1 MSITLFEQHEQE
13 FTSNGLGIL
22 DDVLKCV
29 VTEVRNGKFELEME
43 YPIQGEYA
51 TELKENRYIYV
62 APNDYDAPHP
72 FRIYEVASDLAAGHL
87 TIKAVTKA
95 DELSGN
101 LVKPFALSSGDPR
114 DHWRNIQSYAM
125 DPIKYQLGSNILT
138 RAPIEND
145 KITNLLAFLNGSEH
159 SIISEIGG
167 EIKYGKNRIDL
178 FTLRGREHVTTIRP
192 RKNLKNIKIK
202 TNMHGK
208 YTRILPYAK
217 YTPEGE
223 NKKEVTVYG
232 DVVRSDH
239 YDDYYVKR
247 IVAVDLSSKF
257 NDEKASQKQARKEK
271 LEAEKNSNRSADRA
285 ERQRKEQ
292 ERQASE
298 DARERER
305 LRNHEEQ
312 KRKRAASRA
321 ASIAKRGQSSGG
333 GQKSKAQR
341 AAEQQARYDASDA
354 AYAKRESEAEAK
366 WNAQQ
371 QKRNNAKRQRA
382 IEKAAR
388 EEEKARRAQRQAQIK
403 EETKFVITKA
413 MVDAEAA
420 TYFDDNPKVD
430 IPNITIE
437 VNMLPLADT
446 TVYERGILNALN
458 RVMLCDTIDIYV
470 PKLDVD
476 VTLKIVEIEYDCLAK
491 RILKIVATSEDTLPS
506 TLADSQRGEYKD
518 AAKRAADEALGEY
531 DAAINSVLTS
541 ANGNNRNF
549 YGPDEPPAEGLKEN
563 DLWFKD
569 VGEGKVDMY
578 RYDGMQWI
586 LILPSDFGEV
596 LQEQIDEQFAIVR
609 DELDQYSLDM
619 DLIFGELADI
629 TDDAFNFLAE
639 SKESIESELAT
650 AKSKLE
656 HVENE
661 FNSTR
666 QYLNNRIVQIA
677 QESLN
682 SSRALITKVEKDI
695 KDMERGVQK
704 SFSQLRIGSTN
715 ILKGVMEMTDE
726 YWIGGRK
733 STDIFSHYNRKI
745 PARHL
750 YNAEFTEYKSG
761 LIDLKPNTTYT
772 FSFYARLGNPGYSV
786 INIIQIYPG
795 AEMLPIYSD
804 GYNNGWRT
812 ETKDWN
818 RYYVTFT
825 TGTTNLD
832 FIARIQVGGTSG
844 VLISGVQLE
853 ESNVLSDWHPNSND
867 IEQSIAVYK
876 EGIDGQ
882 LSVLKRT
889 LGTLENGLTTVTNK
903 VENIPGK
910 ISLEVNTAKEELKK
924 FTISQIEI
932 SEDMISSSFTINVN
946 GIISSSVN
954 QSSGMIRQAITSAN
968 DATKSYAQSIVQQEA
983 AARTSSISQINN
995 TLSSYNTVKESV
1007 DLFSRTLGRTEGD
1020 MSTNISNMLMTN
1032 DRFQTMI
1039 TDVDV
1044 RSHNLILDS
1053 DTFRTAKPIN
1063 GGSNL
1068 YLSPIPGEYGDRDF
1082 TIRGLNSNNR
1092 WGGVGLYLQDGVTTF
1107 QKGEKYTL
1115 RFHIWYMEY
1124 YRGETEFAIQLKNHK
1139 TQEYCT
1145 IYHYGKDNNPSIS
1158 TGTTNTI
1165 TFEIPRTFNTWSDN
1179 TGLPPLYIWVYGRGR
1194 FDIGKLMLVKGDKI
1208 SKEYYPNNAKSMTSV
1223 IRQTSSQY
1231 AVNILSGPGKLV
1243 TEINANP
1250 EGVRIQGKSIELDG
1264 QALIHNAVIKNGMIA
1279 DAAIDRAKIANASIV
1294 DSHIVNLNANK
1305 ITGLEAEFNKIKS
1318 KVGFFDIVFTQG
1330 VNIGRSMLRFSNGY
1344 LSITREG
1351 GNTTDATIRS
1361 NGRYSG
1367 PTQFN
1372 GRVTNSTDY
1381 VPVMTN
1387 LYQDYPLSPV
1397 SNRKRDIGIYGVR
1410 ALFLMTFS
1418 GQTNEYGSSG
1428 WLYVNDGS
1436 NQNHTWYVPMK
1447 KARTQINWHSGFD
1460 S

>member
-62 APNDYDAPHP
+62 KPNDYDAPHP

-101 LVKPFALSSGDPR
+101 LVKPFSLSSGDPR

-159 SIISEIGG
+159 SIVSEIGG
-167 EIKYGKNRIDL
+167 EIKYGVNRIDL

-247 IVAVDLSSKF
+247 IIAVDLSSKF
-257 NDEKASQKQARKEK
+257 NEYKESQKQSRKTK
-271 LEAEKNSNRSADRA
+271 LEEERNNNRAADRA
-285 ERQRKEQ
+285 KRQQ
-292 ERQASE
+292 EE
-298 DARERER
+298 DARAKAEAARESERQ
-305 LRNHEEQ
+305 RNHEEQ
-312 KRKRAASRA
+312 KQKRAASRA
-321 ASIAKRGQSSGG
+321 AAIAKRGQSSGG
-333 GQKSKAQR
+333 RKSKSER
-341 AAEQQARYDASDA
+341 AAEQQARYAASDA
-354 AYAKRESEAEAK
+354 AYAKREADAEAK
-366 WNAQQ
+366 WIAQQ
-371 QKRNNAKRQRA
+371 KKRNDNKLKKNQAKA
-382 IEKAAR
+382 YR
-388 EEEKARRAQRQAQIK
+388 EAEKARRAQRQADIK
-403 EETKFVITKA
+403 EQTKFVITKE

-437 VNMLPLADT
+437 VDMLPLADT
-446 TVYERGILNALN
+446 TAYERGILNALN
-458 RVMLCDTIDIYV
+458 RVMLCDAIDIYV

-639 SKESIESELAT
+639 SNESIESELAT

-666 QYLNNRIVQIA
+666 QYLNDRIVQIA

-715 ILKGVMEMTDE
+715 ILKGVMAMTDE
-726 YWIGGRK
+726 YWIGGRL

-761 LIDLKPNTTYT
+761 LIDLKPNTIYT

-795 AEMLPIYSD
+795 AETLPIYSD

-853 ESNVLSDWHPNSND
+853 ESSVLSDWHPNSND

-882 LSVLKRT
+882 LSVIKRT

-910 ISLEVNTAKEELKK
+910 ITLEVNTAKEELKK

-932 SEDMISSSFTINVN
+932 SEDRISSSVTSNVN

-968 DATKSYAQSIVQQEA
+968 EATKSYAQNIVQQEA
-983 AARTSSISQINN
+983 NARQSSLTQINN
-995 TLSSYNTVKESV
+995 KLTDYNVVKERV

-1020 MSTNISNMLMTN
+1020 LSTNIANMLMTN
-1032 DRFQTMI
+1032 DSFQTMI
-1039 TDVDV
+1039 SNVDV
-1044 RSHNLILDS
+1044 RRQNLIKDT
-1053 DTFRTAKPIN
+1053 DTFKTMKLVNPNNISLTVLNTAGIQLASDSKN
-1063 GGSNL
+1063 NAWGGFTLPLTVSSLHSNKK
-1068 YLSPIPGEYGDRDF
+1068 YTISFEIVIWEFYPGE
-1082 TIRGLNSNNR
+1082 TSI
-1092 WGGVGLYLQDGVTTF
+1092 GV
-1107 QKGEKYTL
+1107 
-1115 RFHIWYMEY
+1115 
-1124 YRGETEFAIQLKNHK
+1124 QLKNHNDNKGVTFYHVPSSETPNKQRRIRVKK
-1139 TQEYCT
+1139 TIDQKTYF
-1145 IYHYGKDNNPSIS
+1145 S
-1158 TGTTNTI
+1158 
-1165 TFEIPRTFNTWSDN
+1165 
-1179 TGLPPLYIWVYGRGR
+1179 LYQGNIDLHPFYVWLNGRGR
-1194 FDIGKLMLVKGDKI
+1194 FAIYNIMLVEGDQI
-1208 SKEYYPNNAKSMTSV
+1208 SSVYSPNNSDALTTLV
-1223 IRQTSSQY
+1223 RQTSTQY
-1231 AVNILSGPGKLV
+1231 AVNILSGSRELI
-1243 TEINANP
+1243 TEINASP
-1250 EGVRIQGKSIELDG
+1250 DGVRIKGKSIELDG
-1264 QALIHNAVIKNGMIA
+1264 QALIHNAVIKNSMIA
-1279 DAAIDRAKIANASIV
+1279 DAAINKAKIAKASIV
-1294 DSHIVNLNANK
+1294 DGHIVNLNANK
-1305 ITGLEAEFNKIKS
+1305 IIGLEGEFRKITA
-1318 KVGFFDIVFTQG
+1318 VNGIFDNVFTAG
-1330 VNIGRSMLRFSNGY
+1330 LDIGNTRMTFSNGS
-1344 LSITREG
+1344 LDILRKG
-1351 GNTTDATIRS
+1351 GVTTDVTIRS

-1381 VPVMTN
+1381 VPIMTN
-1387 LYQDYPLSPV
+1387 LYQDYPLRPS
-1397 SNRKRDIGIYGVR
+1397 RRRDVAIYGVR
-1410 ALFLMTFS
+1410 GMFLITFS

-1436 NQNHTWYVPMK
+1436 GQNHTWYVPMK
-1447 KARTQINWHSGFD
+1447 KAQTQVSWHGGFD
-1460 S
+1460 A

>member
-62 APNDYDAPHP
+62 KPNDYDAPHP

-101 LVKPFALSSGDPR
+101 LVKPFSLSSGDPR

-159 SIISEIGG
+159 SIVSEIGG
-167 EIKYGKNRIDL
+167 EIKYGVNRIDL
-178 FTLRGREHVTTIRP
+178 FTLRGHEHVTTIRP

-247 IVAVDLSSKF
+247 IIAVDLSSKF
-257 NDEKASQKQARKEK
+257 NEYKESQKQARKTK
-271 LEAEKNSNRSADRA
+271 LEEERNNNRAADRA
-285 ERQRKEQ
+285 KRQQ
-292 ERQASE
+292 EE
-298 DARERER
+298 DARVKAEAARESERQ
-305 LRNHEEQ
+305 RNHEEQ
-312 KRKRAASRA
+312 KQKRAASRA
-321 ASIAKRGQSSGG
+321 AAIAKRGQSSGG
-333 GQKSKAQR
+333 RKSKSER
-341 AAEQQARYDASDA
+341 AAEQQARYAASDA
-354 AYAKRESEAEAK
+354 AYAKREADAEAK
-366 WNAQQ
+366 WIAQQ
-371 QKRNNAKRQRA
+371 KKRNDNKLKKDQAKA
-382 IEKAAR
+382 YR
-388 EEEKARRAQRQAQIK
+388 EAEKARRAQRQKDIK
-403 EETKFVITKA
+403 EQTKFVITKE

-437 VNMLPLADT
+437 VDMLPLADT

-666 QYLNNRIVQIA
+666 QYLNDRIVQIA

-715 ILKGVMEMTDE
+715 ILKGVMAMTDE
-726 YWIGGRK
+726 YWIGGRL

-750 YNAEFTEYKSG
+750 YNAEFTEYKRG

-795 AEMLPIYSD
+795 AETLPIYSD

-818 RYYVTFT
+818 RYYVTFK

-853 ESNVLSDWHPNSND
+853 ESSVLSDWHPNSND

-910 ISLEVNTAKEELKK
+910 ITLEVNTAKEELKK

-932 SEDMISSSFTINVN
+932 SEDMISSSVTSNVN

-954 QSSGMIRQAITSAN
+954 QSSGRIRQAITSAN
-968 DATKSYAQSIVQQEA
+968 EATKSYAQNIVQQEA
-983 AARTSSISQINN
+983 SARQSSLTQINN
-995 TLSSYNTVKESV
+995 KLTDYNVVKERV

-1020 MSTNISNMLMTN
+1020 LSTNIANMLMTN
-1032 DRFQTMI
+1032 DSFQTMI
-1039 TDVDV
+1039 SNVDV
-1044 RSHNLILDS
+1044 RRQNLIKDT
-1053 DTFRTAKPIN
+1053 DTFKTMKPVNPNNISLTVLNTAGIQLASDSKN
-1063 GGSNL
+1063 NAWGGFTLPLTVSSLHPNKK
-1068 YLSPIPGEYGDRDF
+1068 YTISFEIVIWEFYPGE
-1082 TIRGLNSNNR
+1082 TSI
-1092 WGGVGLYLQDGVTTF
+1092 GV
-1107 QKGEKYTL
+1107 
-1115 RFHIWYMEY
+1115 
-1124 YRGETEFAIQLKNHK
+1124 QLKNHK
-1139 TQEYCT
+1139 DNKSVTFHHVPSSETPNKQSRIRVKKT
-1145 IYHYGKDNNPSIS
+1145 IDQKSYFS
-1158 TGTTNTI
+1158 
-1165 TFEIPRTFNTWSDN
+1165 
-1179 TGLPPLYIWVYGRGR
+1179 LYQGNVDLYPFYVWLNGRGR
-1194 FDIGKLMLVKGDKI
+1194 FAIYDIMLVEGDQI
-1208 SKEYYPNNAKSMTSV
+1208 SSVYSPNNSDALMTLV
-1223 IRQTSSQY
+1223 RQTSTQY
-1231 AVNILSGPGKLV
+1231 AVNILSGSRELI

-1250 EGVRIQGKSIELDG
+1250 YGVRIKGKSIELDG
-1264 QALIHNAVIKNGMIA
+1264 QALIHNAVIKNSMIA
-1279 DAAIDRAKIANASIV
+1279 DAAINKAKIANASIV
-1294 DSHIVNLNANK
+1294 DGHIVNLNANK
-1305 ITGLEAEFNKIKS
+1305 LVGLEGEFRKITA
-1318 KVGFFDIVFTQG
+1318 VNGIFDNVFTAG
-1330 VNIGRSMLRFSNGY
+1330 LDIGNTRMTFSNGS
-1344 LSITREG
+1344 LDILRKG
-1351 GNTTDATIRS
+1351 GVTTDVTIRS

-1372 GRVTNSTDY
+1372 GQVTNSTDY

-1387 LYQDYPLSPV
+1387 LYQDYPLRPS
-1397 SNRKRDIGIYGVR
+1397 RRRDVAIYGVR
-1410 ALFLMTFS
+1410 GMFLITFS

-1436 NQNHTWYVPMK
+1436 GQNHTWYVPMK
-1447 KARTQINWHSGFD
+1447 KAQTQVSWHGGFD

>member
-62 APNDYDAPHP
+62 KPNDYDAPHP

-101 LVKPFALSSGDPR
+101 LVKPFSLSSGDPR

-159 SIISEIGG
+159 SIVSEIGG
-167 EIKYGKNRIDL
+167 EIKYGVNRIDL
-178 FTLRGREHVTTIRP
+178 FTLRGHEHVTTIRP

-247 IVAVDLSSKF
+247 IIAVDLSSKF
-257 NDEKASQKQARKEK
+257 NEYKESQKQARKTK
-271 LEAEKNSNRSADRA
+271 LEEERNNNRAADRA
-285 ERQRKEQ
+285 KRQQ
-292 ERQASE
+292 EE
-298 DARERER
+298 DARVKAEAARESERQ
-305 LRNHEEQ
+305 RNHEEQ
-312 KRKRAASRA
+312 KQKRAASRA
-321 ASIAKRGQSSGG
+321 AAIAKRGQSSGG
-333 GQKSKAQR
+333 RKSKSER
-341 AAEQQARYDASDA
+341 AAEQQARYAASDA
-354 AYAKRESEAEAK
+354 AYAKREADAEAK
-366 WNAQQ
+366 WIAQQ
-371 QKRNNAKRQRA
+371 KKRNDNKLKKDQAKA
-382 IEKAAR
+382 YR
-388 EEEKARRAQRQAQIK
+388 EAEKARRAQRQKDIK
-403 EETKFVITKA
+403 EQTKFVITKE

-437 VNMLPLADT
+437 VDMLPLADT

-531 DAAINSVLTS
+531 EAAINSVLTS

-666 QYLNNRIVQIA
+666 QYLNDRIVQIA

-715 ILKGVMEMTDE
+715 ILKGVMAMTDE
-726 YWIGGRK
+726 YWIGGRL

-750 YNAEFTEYKSG
+750 YNAEFTEYKRG

-795 AEMLPIYSD
+795 AETLPIYSD

-818 RYYVTFT
+818 RYYVTFK

-853 ESNVLSDWHPNSND
+853 ESSVLSDWHPNSND

-910 ISLEVNTAKEELKK
+910 ITLEVDTAKEELKK

-932 SEDMISSSFTINVN
+932 SEDRISSSVTSNVN

-954 QSSGMIRQAITSAN
+954 QSSGRIRQAITSAN
-968 DATKSYAQSIVQQEA
+968 EATKSYAQNIVQQEA
-983 AARTSSISQINN
+983 SARQSSLTQINN
-995 TLSSYNTVKESV
+995 KLTDYNVVKERV

-1020 MSTNISNMLMTN
+1020 LSTNIANMLMTN
-1032 DRFQTMI
+1032 DSFQTMI
-1039 TDVDV
+1039 SNVDV
-1044 RSHNLILDS
+1044 RRQNLIKDT
-1053 DTFRTAKPIN
+1053 DTFKTMKPVNPNNISLTVLNTAGIQLASNSKN
-1063 GGSNL
+1063 NAWGGFTLPLTVSSLHPNKK
-1068 YLSPIPGEYGDRDF
+1068 YTISFEIVIWEFYPGE
-1082 TIRGLNSNNR
+1082 TSI
-1092 WGGVGLYLQDGVTTF
+1092 GV
-1107 QKGEKYTL
+1107 
-1115 RFHIWYMEY
+1115 
-1124 YRGETEFAIQLKNHK
+1124 QLKNHK
-1139 TQEYCT
+1139 DNKGVAFYHVPSSETPNKQSRIRVKKTIDQKSYFSLYQENV
-1145 IYHYGKDNNPSIS
+1145 D
-1158 TGTTNTI
+1158 
-1165 TFEIPRTFNTWSDN
+1165 
-1179 TGLPPLYIWVYGRGR
+1179 LYPFYVWLNGRGR
-1194 FDIGKLMLVKGDKI
+1194 FAIYDIMLVEGDQI
-1208 SKEYYPNNAKSMTSV
+1208 SSVYSPNNSDALMTLV
-1223 IRQTSSQY
+1223 RQTSTQY
-1231 AVNILSGPGKLV
+1231 AVNILSGSRELI

-1250 EGVRIQGKSIELDG
+1250 YGVRIKGKSIELDG
-1264 QALIHNAVIKNGMIA
+1264 QALIHNAVIKNSMIA
-1279 DAAIDRAKIANASIV
+1279 DAAINKAKIANASIV
-1294 DSHIVNLNANK
+1294 DGHIVNLNANK
-1305 ITGLEAEFNKIKS
+1305 LVGLEGEFRKITA
-1318 KVGFFDIVFTQG
+1318 VNGIFDNVFTAG
-1330 VNIGRSMLRFSNGY
+1330 LDIGNTRMTFSNGS
-1344 LSITREG
+1344 LDILRKG
-1351 GNTTDATIRS
+1351 GVTTDVTIRS

-1387 LYQDYPLSPV
+1387 LYQDYPLRPS
-1397 SNRKRDIGIYGVR
+1397 RRRDVAIYGVR
-1410 ALFLMTFS
+1410 GMFLITFS

-1436 NQNHTWYVPMK
+1436 GQNHTWYVPMK
-1447 KARTQINWHSGFD
+1447 KAQTQVSWHGGFD

>member
-43 YPIQGEYA
+43 YPIYGEYA

-87 TIKAVTKA
+87 TIKAVTKV

-145 KITNLLAFLNGSEH
+145 KITNLLAFLNGSEK
-159 SIISEIGG
+159 SIVSEIGG

-247 IVAVDLSSKF
+247 IIAVDLTSKF

-312 KRKRAASRA
+312 KSKRAASRA

-333 GQKSKAQR
+333 GRKSKAQR
-341 AAEQQARYDASDA
+341 AAEQQARYAASDA

-437 VNMLPLADT
+437 VDMLPLADT

-682 SSRALITKVEKDI
+682 SSHALITKVEKDI

-715 ILKGVMEMTDE
+715 ILKGVMEMTNE
-726 YWIGGRK
+726 YWIGGRL

-786 INIIQIYPG
+786 INIIKIYPG
-795 AEMLPIYSD
+795 AETLTIYSD

-812 ETKDWN
+812 ETKEWN

-844 VLISGVQLE
+844 VSISGVQLE
-853 ESNVLSDWHPNSND
+853 ESSVLSDWHPNSND

-932 SEDMISSSFTINVN
+932 SEDRISSSVTSNVN

-968 DATKSYAQSIVQQEA
+968 DATKSYTQSIVQQEA
-983 AARTSSISQINN
+983 NARQTSLTQINN
-995 TLSSYNTVKESV
+995 KLTDYNVVKERV

-1020 MSTNISNMLMTN
+1020 LSTNIANMLMTN
-1032 DRFQTMI
+1032 DSFQTMI
-1039 TDVDV
+1039 SNVDV
-1044 RSHNLILDS
+1044 RRQNLIKDT
-1053 DTFRTAKPIN
+1053 DTFKTMKPVDPNNISLTVLNTAGIQLASNSKN
-1063 GGSNL
+1063 NSWGGFTLPLTISSLHPNKK
-1068 YLSPIPGEYGDRDF
+1068 YTISFEIVIWEFYPGE
-1082 TIRGLNSNNR
+1082 TSI
-1092 WGGVGLYLQDGVTTF
+1092 GV
-1107 QKGEKYTL
+1107 
-1115 RFHIWYMEY
+1115 
-1124 YRGETEFAIQLKNHK
+1124 QLKNHNDNKGVTFYHVPSSETPNKQSRIRVKK
-1139 TQEYCT
+1139 TIDQKSYF
-1145 IYHYGKDNNPSIS
+1145 S
-1158 TGTTNTI
+1158 
-1165 TFEIPRTFNTWSDN
+1165 
-1179 TGLPPLYIWVYGRGR
+1179 LYQGNIDLYPFYVWLNGRGR
-1194 FDIGKLMLVKGDKI
+1194 FAIYDIMLVEGDQI
-1208 SKEYYPNNAKSMTSV
+1208 SSVYSPNNSDAFTTLV
-1223 IRQTSSQY
+1223 RQTSTQY
-1231 AVNILSGPGKLV
+1231 AVNILSGSRELI
-1243 TEINANP
+1243 TEINASP
-1250 EGVRIQGKSIELDG
+1250 DGVRIKGKNIELDG
-1264 QALIHNAVIKNGMIA
+1264 QALIHNAVIKNSMIA
-1279 DAAIDRAKIANASIV
+1279 DAAINKAKIANASIV
-1294 DSHIVNLNANK
+1294 DGHIVNLNANK
-1305 ITGLEAEFNKIKS
+1305 LVGLEGEFRKITA
-1318 KVGFFDIVFTQG
+1318 VNGVFNNVFTAG
-1330 VNIGRSMLRFSNGY
+1330 LDIGNTRMTFSNGS
-1344 LSITREG
+1344 LDILRKG
-1351 GNTTDATIRS
+1351 GVTTDVTIRS

-1372 GRVTNSTDY
+1372 GRVTNSIDY

-1387 LYQDYPLSPV
+1387 LYQDYPLRPV
-1397 SNRKRDIGIYGVR
+1397 SRRTDISIYGVR
-1410 ALFLMTFS
+1410 GLFLITFR
-1418 GQTNEYGSSG
+1418 GQTNEYGSSA

-1436 NQNHTWYVPMK
+1436 SQNHTWYVPMK
-1447 KARTQINWHSGFD
+1447 KAQTQISWHGGFD

>member
-145 KITNLLAFLNGSEH
+145 KITNLLAFLNGSEK
-159 SIISEIGG
+159 SIVSEIGG

-247 IVAVDLSSKF
+247 IIAVDLTSKF
-257 NDEKASQKQARKEK
+257 NDEKALQKQARKEK

-305 LRNHEEQ
+305 IRNHEEQ
-312 KRKRAASRA
+312 KQKRAASRA

-333 GQKSKAQR
+333 GRKSKAQR

-366 WNAQQ
+366 WNTQQ

-437 VNMLPLADT
+437 VDMLPLSDT
-446 TVYERGILNALN
+446 TSYERGILNALN

-549 YGPDEPPAEGLKEN
+549 YGPDEPPAEDLKEN

-715 ILKGVMEMTDE
+715 ILKGVMAMTDE
-726 YWIGGRK
+726 YWIGGRL

-795 AEMLPIYSD
+795 AEMLPIYSE

-812 ETKDWN
+812 ETTEWH

-853 ESNVLSDWHPNSND
+853 ESSVLSDWHPNSND

-932 SEDMISSSFTINVN
+932 SEDRISSNVTSNVN

-954 QSSGMIRQAITSAN
+954 QSSGIIRQAITSAN
-968 DATKSYAQSIVQQEA
+968 DSTKSYAQSIVQQEA
-983 AARTSSISQINN
+983 NARQASLTQINN
-995 TLSSYNTVKESV
+995 KLTDYNVVKERV

-1020 MSTNISNMLMTN
+1020 LSTNIANMLMTN
-1032 DRFQTMI
+1032 DSFQTMI
-1039 TDVDV
+1039 SNVDV
-1044 RSHNLILDS
+1044 RRQNLIKDT
-1053 DTFRTAKPIN
+1053 DTFKTMKPVGQNNISLTVLNTAGIQLASNSKN
-1063 GGSNL
+1063 NAWGGFTLPLTVSSLHPNKK
-1068 YLSPIPGEYGDRDF
+1068 YTISFEIVIWEFYPGE
-1082 TIRGLNSNNR
+1082 TSI
-1092 WGGVGLYLQDGVTTF
+1092 GVQIKNHNDNKGVTFYHVSSSETPNKQSRIRVKKTID
-1107 QKGEKYTL
+1107 QKTH
-1115 RFHIWYMEY
+1115 F
-1124 YRGETEFAIQLKNHK
+1124 
-1139 TQEYCT
+1139 
-1145 IYHYGKDNNPSIS
+1145 S
-1158 TGTTNTI
+1158 
-1165 TFEIPRTFNTWSDN
+1165 
-1179 TGLPPLYIWVYGRGR
+1179 LYQGNLDLHPFYVWLNGRGR
-1194 FDIGKLMLVKGDKI
+1194 FAIYDIMLVEGDQI
-1208 SKEYYPNNAKSMTSV
+1208 SSVYSPNNSDALTTLV
-1223 IRQTSSQY
+1223 RQTSTQY
-1231 AVNILSGPGKLV
+1231 AVNILSGSRELI
-1243 TEINANP
+1243 TEINASP
-1250 EGVRIQGKSIELDG
+1250 DGVRIKGKSIELDG
-1264 QALIHNAVIKNGMIA
+1264 QALIHNAIIKNSMIA
-1279 DAAIDRAKIANASIV
+1279 DAAINKAKIANASIV
-1294 DSHIVNLNANK
+1294 DGHIVNLNANK
-1305 ITGLEAEFNKIKS
+1305 LVGLEGEFRKITA
-1318 KVGFFDIVFTQG
+1318 VNGIFNNVFTAG
-1330 VNIGRSMLRFSNGY
+1330 LDIGNTRMTFSNGS
-1344 LSITREG
+1344 LDILRKG
-1351 GNTTDATIRS
+1351 GVTTDVTIRS

-1387 LYQDYPLSPV
+1387 LYQDYPLRPS
-1397 SNRKRDIGIYGVR
+1397 RRRDVAIYGVR
-1410 ALFLMTFS
+1410 GMFLITFS

-1436 NQNHTWYVPMK
+1436 GQNHTWYVPMK
-1447 KARTQINWHSGFD
+1447 KAQTQVSWHGGFD

>member
-43 YPIQGEYA
+43 YPIQGEYT

-62 APNDYDAPHP
+62 KPNDYDAPHP

-145 KITNLLAFLNGSEH
+145 KITNLLAFLNGSEN
-159 SIISEIGG
+159 SIVSEIGG
-167 EIKYGKNRIDL
+167 EIKYGVNRIDL

-247 IVAVDLSSKF
+247 IIAVDLSSKF
-257 NDEKASQKQARKEK
+257 NEYKESQKQARKTK
-271 LEAEKNSNRSADRA
+271 LEEERNNNRAADRA
-285 ERQRKEQ
+285 KRQQ
-292 ERQASE
+292 EE
-298 DARERER
+298 DARAKAEAARESERQ
-305 LRNHEEQ
+305 RNHEEQ
-312 KRKRAASRA
+312 KQKRAASRA
-321 ASIAKRGQSSGG
+321 AAIAKRGQSSGG
-333 GQKSKAQR
+333 RKSKSER
-341 AAEQQARYDASDA
+341 AAEQQARYAASDA
-354 AYAKRESEAEAK
+354 AYAKREADAEAK
-366 WNAQQ
+366 WIAQQ
-371 QKRNNAKRQRA
+371 KKRNDNKLKKDQAKAYREA
-382 IEKAAR
+382 EKAI
-388 EEEKARRAQRQAQIK
+388 RAQRQKDIK
-403 EETKFVITKA
+403 EQTKFVITKE

-437 VNMLPLADT
+437 VDMLPLADT

-506 TLADSQRGEYKD
+506 TLSDSQRGEYKD

-549 YGPDEPPAEGLKEN
+549 YGPDDPPAEGLKEN

-666 QYLNNRIVQIA
+666 QYLNDRIVQIA
-677 QESLN
+677 QDSLN

-726 YWIGGRK
+726 YWIGGRL

-761 LIDLKPNTTYT
+761 LITLKPNTTYT
-772 FSFYARLGNPGYSV
+772 FSFYAKLGNQGYSL

-795 AEMLPIYSD
+795 AETLPIYSE

-818 RYYVTFT
+818 RYYVTFK

-853 ESNVLSDWHPNSND
+853 ESSVLSDWHPNSND

-882 LSVLKRT
+882 LSVVKRT

-910 ISLEVNTAKEELKK
+910 ITLEVNTAKEELKK

-932 SEDMISSSFTINVN
+932 SEDRISSSVTSNVN

-954 QSSGMIRQAITSAN
+954 QSSGIIRQAITSAN

-983 AARTSSISQINN
+983 NARQTSLTQINN
-995 TLSSYNTVKESV
+995 KLTDYNVVKERV

-1020 MSTNISNMLMTN
+1020 LSTNIANMLMTN
-1032 DRFQTMI
+1032 DSFQTMI
-1039 TDVDV
+1039 SNVDV
-1044 RSHNLILDS
+1044 RRQNLIKDT
-1053 DTFRTAKPIN
+1053 DTFKTMKPVGPNNISLTVLNTAGIQLASNSKN
-1063 GGSNL
+1063 NSWGGFTLPLTISSLHPNKK
-1068 YLSPIPGEYGDRDF
+1068 YTISFEIVIWEFYPGE
-1082 TIRGLNSNNR
+1082 TSI
-1092 WGGVGLYLQDGVTTF
+1092 GVQVKNHNDNKGVTFYHVPSSETPNKQSRIRVKKTID
-1107 QKGEKYTL
+1107 QKSYFSLYQG
-1115 RFHIWYMEY
+1115 
-1124 YRGETEFAIQLKNHK
+1124 
-1139 TQEYCT
+1139 
-1145 IYHYGKDNNPSIS
+1145 
-1158 TGTTNTI
+1158 NT
-1165 TFEIPRTFNTWSDN
+1165 D
-1179 TGLPPLYIWVYGRGR
+1179 LYPFYVWLNGRGR
-1194 FDIGKLMLVKGDKI
+1194 FAIYDIMLVEGDQI
-1208 SKEYYPNNAKSMTSV
+1208 SSVYSPNNSDAITTLV
-1223 IRQTSSQY
+1223 RQTSTQY
-1231 AVNILSGPGKLV
+1231 AVNILSGSRELI
-1243 TEINANP
+1243 TEINASP
-1250 EGVRIQGKSIELDG
+1250 DGVRIKGKSIELDG
-1264 QALIHNAVIKNGMIA
+1264 QALIHNAVIKNSMIA
-1279 DAAIDRAKIANASIV
+1279 DAAISTAKIATGSIV
-1294 DSHIVNLNANK
+1294 NAHIVNLDATK
-1305 ITGLEAEFNKIKS
+1305 IKGFEAEFIKMKS
-1318 KVGFFDIVFTQG
+1318 KSGVFDDIFTRG
-1330 VNIGRSMLRFSNGY
+1330 LDIGNTRMTFSNGS
-1344 LSITREG
+1344 LDILRKG
-1351 GNTTDATIRS
+1351 GATTDVTIRS

-1387 LYQDYPLSPV
+1387 LYQDYPLRPS
-1397 SNRKRDIGIYGVR
+1397 RRRDVAIYGVR
-1410 ALFLMTFS
+1410 GMFLITFS

-1436 NQNHTWYVPMK
+1436 GQNHTWYVPMK
-1447 KARTQINWHSGFD
+1447 KAQTQVSWHGGFE
-1460 S
+1460 

>member
-29 VTEVRNGKFELEME
+29 VSEVRNGKFELEME

-62 APNDYDAPHP
+62 KPNDYDAPHP

-159 SIISEIGG
+159 SIVSEIGG
-167 EIKYGKNRIDL
+167 EIKYGVNRIDL

-247 IVAVDLSSKF
+247 IIAVDLSSKF
-257 NDEKASQKQARKEK
+257 NEYKESQKQTRKTK
-271 LEAEKNSNRSADRA
+271 LEEERNNNRAADRA
-285 ERQRKEQ
+285 KRQQ
-292 ERQASE
+292 EE
-298 DARERER
+298 DARAQAEAARESERQ
-305 LRNHEEQ
+305 RNHEEQ
-312 KRKRAASRA
+312 KQKRAASRA
-321 ASIAKRGQSSGG
+321 AAIAKRGQSSGG
-333 GQKSKAQR
+333 RKSKAER
-341 AAEQQARYDASDA
+341 AAEQQARYAASDA
-354 AYAKRESEAEAK
+354 AYAKREADAEAK
-366 WNAQQ
+366 WIAQQ
-371 QKRNNAKRQRA
+371 KKRNDNKLKKDQAKA
-382 IEKAAR
+382 YR
-388 EEEKARRAQRQAQIK
+388 EAEKARRAQRQKDIK
-403 EETKFVITKA
+403 EQTKFVITKE
-413 MVDAEAA
+413 MVDAEAV

-437 VNMLPLADT
+437 VDMLPLADT

-506 TLADSQRGEYKD
+506 TLSDSQRGEYKD

-619 DLIFGELADI
+619 DLIFGELSDI

-726 YWIGGRK
+726 YWIGGRL

-745 PARHL
+745 PARYL

-786 INIIQIYPG
+786 ISIIQIYPDSSVT
-795 AEMLPIYSD
+795 PIYSD

-832 FIARIQVGGTSG
+832 FIARIQVSGTSG

-853 ESNVLSDWHPNSND
+853 ESSVLSDWHPNSND
-867 IEQSIAVYK
+867 IEQSIAIYK

-882 LSVLKRT
+882 LSVIKRT

-910 ISLEVNTAKEELKK
+910 ITLEVNTAKEELKK

-932 SEDMISSSFTINVN
+932 SEDRISSSVTSNVN

-954 QSSGMIRQAITSAN
+954 QSSGIIRQAITSAN
-968 DATKSYAQSIVQQEA
+968 DSTKSYAQSIVQQEA
-983 AARTSSISQINN
+983 NARQTSLTQINN
-995 TLSSYNTVKESV
+995 KLTDYNIVKERV

-1020 MSTNISNMLMTN
+1020 LSTNIANMLMTN
-1032 DRFQTMI
+1032 DSFQTMI
-1039 TDVDV
+1039 SNVDV
-1044 RSHNLILDS
+1044 RRQNLIKDT
-1053 DTFRTAKPIN
+1053 DTFKTMKPVGQNNISLTVLNTAGIQLASNSKN
-1063 GGSNL
+1063 NSWGGFTLPLTVSSLHPNKK
-1068 YLSPIPGEYGDRDF
+1068 YTISFEIVIWEFYPGE
-1082 TIRGLNSNNR
+1082 TSI
-1092 WGGVGLYLQDGVTTF
+1092 GVQVKNHNDNKGVTFYHVPSSETPNKQSRIRVKKTID
-1107 QKGEKYTL
+1107 QKTY
-1115 RFHIWYMEY
+1115 F
-1124 YRGETEFAIQLKNHK
+1124 
-1139 TQEYCT
+1139 
-1145 IYHYGKDNNPSIS
+1145 S
-1158 TGTTNTI
+1158 
-1165 TFEIPRTFNTWSDN
+1165 
-1179 TGLPPLYIWVYGRGR
+1179 LYQGNLDLHPFYVWLNGRGR
-1194 FDIGKLMLVKGDKI
+1194 FAIYDIMLVEGDQI
-1208 SKEYYPNNAKSMTSV
+1208 SSVYSPNNSEAFTTLV
-1223 IRQTSSQY
+1223 RQTSTQY
-1231 AVNILSGPGKLV
+1231 AVNILSGSRELI
-1243 TEINANP
+1243 TEINASP
-1250 EGVRIQGKSIELDG
+1250 DGVRIKGKNIELDG
-1264 QALIHNAVIKNGMIA
+1264 QALIHNAVIKNSMIA
-1279 DAAIDRAKIANASIV
+1279 DAAINKAKIANASIV
-1294 DSHIVNLNANK
+1294 DGHIVNLNANK
-1305 ITGLEAEFNKIKS
+1305 LVGLEGEFRKITA
-1318 KVGFFDIVFTQG
+1318 VNGIFDNVFTAG
-1330 VNIGRSMLRFSNGY
+1330 LDIGNTRMTFSNGS
-1344 LSITREG
+1344 LDILRKG
-1351 GNTTDATIRS
+1351 GVTTDVTIRS

-1372 GRVTNSTDY
+1372 GRVTNNTDY

-1387 LYQDYPLSPV
+1387 LYQDYPLRPS
-1397 SNRKRDIGIYGVR
+1397 RRRDVAIYGIR
-1410 ALFLMTFS
+1410 GMFLITFS

-1436 NQNHTWYVPMK
+1436 GQNHTWYVPMK
-1447 KARTQINWHSGFD
+1447 KAQTQVSWHGGFD

>member
-159 SIISEIGG
+159 SIVSEIGG

-292 ERQASE
+292 ERQAAE

-312 KRKRAASRA
+312 KGKRAASRA

-333 GQKSKAQR
+333 GRKSKAQR
-341 AAEQQARYDASDA
+341 AAEQQARYAASDA

-371 QKRNNAKRQRA
+371 QKRNKAKRQRA

-413 MVDAEAA
+413 MVDSEAA

-437 VNMLPLADT
+437 VYMLPLADT

-470 PKLDVD
+470 PKLDID

-491 RILKIVATSEDTLPS
+491 RILKIVATSEDNLPS

-531 DAAINSVLTS
+531 DAVINSVLTS

-619 DLIFGELADI
+619 DIIFGELADI

-639 SKESIESELAT
+639 SKESIESELST

-715 ILKGVMEMTDE
+715 ILKGVMAMTDE
-726 YWIGGRK
+726 YWIGGRL

-745 PARHL
+745 PSRHL

-795 AEMLPIYSD
+795 AEMLPIYSE

-812 ETKDWN
+812 ETTEWH

-853 ESNVLSDWHPNSND
+853 ESSVLSDWHPNSND

-910 ISLEVNTAKEELKK
+910 IYLEVNTAKEELKK

-932 SEDMISSSFTINVN
+932 SEDRISSSVTSNVN

-968 DATKSYAQSIVQQEA
+968 DATKSYAQNIVQQEA
-983 AARTSSISQINN
+983 NARQTSLTQINN
-995 TLSSYNTVKESV
+995 KLTDYNVVRERV

-1020 MSTNISNMLMTN
+1020 LSTNIANMLMTN
-1032 DRFQTMI
+1032 DSFQTMI
-1039 TDVDV
+1039 SNVDV
-1044 RSHNLILDS
+1044 RRQNLIKDT
-1053 DTFRTAKPIN
+1053 DTFKTMKPVDPNNISLTVLNTAGIQLASNSKNNSWGGFTLPLTIN
-1063 GGSNL
+1063 SLHPNKK
-1068 YLSPIPGEYGDRDF
+1068 YTISFEIVIWEFYPGE
-1082 TIRGLNSNNR
+1082 TSI
-1092 WGGVGLYLQDGVTTF
+1092 GV
-1107 QKGEKYTL
+1107 
-1115 RFHIWYMEY
+1115 
-1124 YRGETEFAIQLKNHK
+1124 QLKNHNDNKGVTFYHVPSSETPNKQRRIRVKK
-1139 TQEYCT
+1139 TIDQKSYF
-1145 IYHYGKDNNPSIS
+1145 S
-1158 TGTTNTI
+1158 
-1165 TFEIPRTFNTWSDN
+1165 
-1179 TGLPPLYIWVYGRGR
+1179 LYQGNIDLYPFYVWLNGRGR
-1194 FDIGKLMLVKGDKI
+1194 FSIYDIMLVEGDRI
-1208 SKEYYPNNAKSMTSV
+1208 SSVYSPNNSDAITSLV
-1223 IRQTSSQY
+1223 RQTSTQY
-1231 AVNILSGPGKLV
+1231 AVNILSGSRELI
-1243 TEINANP
+1243 TEINASP
-1250 EGVRIQGKSIELDG
+1250 DGVRIKGKSIELDG
-1264 QALIHNAVIKNGMIA
+1264 QALIHNAVIKNSMIA
-1279 DAAIDRAKIANASIV
+1279 DAAINKAKIANASIV
-1294 DSHIVNLNANK
+1294 DAHIVNLNANK
-1305 ITGLEAEFNKIKS
+1305 IVGLEGEFRKITA
-1318 KVGFFDIVFTQG
+1318 VNGIFDNVFTAG
-1330 VNIGRSMLRFSNGY
+1330 LDIGNTRMTFSNGS
-1344 LSITREG
+1344 LDILRKG
-1351 GNTTDATIRS
+1351 GVTTDVTIRS

-1387 LYQDYPLSPV
+1387 LYQDYPLRPV
-1397 SNRKRDIGIYGVR
+1397 SRRTDIGIYGVR
-1410 ALFLMTFS
+1410 GLFLITFR
-1418 GQTNEYGSSG
+1418 GQTNEYGSSA

-1436 NQNHTWYVPMK
+1436 SQNHTWYVPMK
-1447 KARTQINWHSGFD
+1447 KARTQISWHEGFD

>member
-87 TIKAVTKA
+87 TIKAVTKV

-247 IVAVDLSSKF
+247 IIAVDLTSKF

-285 ERQRKEQ
+285 EHQRKEQ
-292 ERQASE
+292 ERQAAE

-312 KRKRAASRA
+312 KSKRAASRA

-333 GQKSKAQR
+333 GRKSKAQR
-341 AAEQQARYDASDA
+341 AAEQQARYAASDA

-388 EEEKARRAQRQAQIK
+388 EEEKARRAQRQADIK
-403 EETKFVITKA
+403 EQTKFVITKE

-437 VNMLPLADT
+437 VDMLPLADT

-491 RILKIVATSEDTLPS
+491 RILKIIATSEDTLPS

-541 ANGNNRNF
+541 ANSNNRNF

-619 DLIFGELADI
+619 DIVFGELADI

-639 SKESIESELAT
+639 SKESIESELST

-715 ILKGVMEMTDE
+715 ILKGVMEMTDK
-726 YWIGGRK
+726 YWIGGRLF
-733 STDIFSHYNRKI
+733 TDTFSHYNRKI

-786 INIIQIYPG
+786 INIIKIYPE
-795 AEMLPIYSD
+795 AETLTIYSD

-812 ETKDWN
+812 ETTEWH

-853 ESNVLSDWHPNSND
+853 ESSVLSDWHPNSND

-932 SEDMISSSFTINVN
+932 SEDRISSSVTSNVN

-983 AARTSSISQINN
+983 NARQTSLTQINN
-995 TLSSYNTVKESV
+995 KLTDYNVVKERV

-1020 MSTNISNMLMTN
+1020 LSTNIANMLMTN
-1032 DRFQTMI
+1032 DSFQTMI
-1039 TDVDV
+1039 SNVDV
-1044 RSHNLILDS
+1044 RRQNLIKDT
-1053 DTFRTAKPIN
+1053 DTFKTMKPVDPNNISLTVLNTAGIQLASNSKNNSWGGFTLPLTIN
-1063 GGSNL
+1063 SLHPNKK
-1068 YLSPIPGEYGDRDF
+1068 YTISFEIVIWEFYPGE
-1082 TIRGLNSNNR
+1082 TSI
-1092 WGGVGLYLQDGVTTF
+1092 GV
-1107 QKGEKYTL
+1107 
-1115 RFHIWYMEY
+1115 
-1124 YRGETEFAIQLKNHK
+1124 QLKNHNDNKGVTFYHVPSSETPNKQSRIRVKK
-1139 TQEYCT
+1139 TIDQKSYF
-1145 IYHYGKDNNPSIS
+1145 S
-1158 TGTTNTI
+1158 
-1165 TFEIPRTFNTWSDN
+1165 
-1179 TGLPPLYIWVYGRGR
+1179 LYQGNIDLYPFYVWLNGRGR
-1194 FDIGKLMLVKGDKI
+1194 FAIYDIMLVEGDQI
-1208 SKEYYPNNAKSMTSV
+1208 SSVYSPNNSDAFTTLV
-1223 IRQTSSQY
+1223 RQTSTQY
-1231 AVNILSGPGKLV
+1231 AVNILSGSRELI
-1243 TEINANP
+1243 TEINASP
-1250 EGVRIQGKSIELDG
+1250 DGVRIKGKNIELDG
-1264 QALIHNAVIKNGMIA
+1264 QALIHNAVIKNSMIA
-1279 DAAIDRAKIANASIV
+1279 DAAINKAKIANASIV
-1294 DSHIVNLNANK
+1294 DGHIVNLNANK
-1305 ITGLEAEFNKIKS
+1305 LVGLEGEFRKITA
-1318 KVGFFDIVFTQG
+1318 VNGVFNNVFTAG
-1330 VNIGRSMLRFSNGY
+1330 LDIGNTRMTFSNGS
-1344 LSITREG
+1344 LDILRKG
-1351 GNTTDATIRS
+1351 GVTTDVTIRS

-1372 GRVTNSTDY
+1372 GQVTNSIDY

-1387 LYQDYPLSPV
+1387 LYQDYPLRPV
-1397 SNRKRDIGIYGVR
+1397 SRRTDISIYGVR
-1410 ALFLMTFS
+1410 GLFLITFR
-1418 GQTNEYGSSG
+1418 GQTNEYGSSA

-1436 NQNHTWYVPMK
+1436 IQNHTWYMPMK
-1447 KARTQINWHSGFD
+1447 KAQTQISWHRGFD

>member
-43 YPIQGEYA
+43 YPIQGEYT

-62 APNDYDAPHP
+62 KPNDYDAPHP

-159 SIISEIGG
+159 SIVSEIGG
-167 EIKYGKNRIDL
+167 EIKYGVNRIDL

-202 TNMHGK
+202 TNTHGK

-247 IVAVDLSSKF
+247 IIAVDLSSKF
-257 NDEKASQKQARKEK
+257 NEYKESQKQARKTK
-271 LEAEKNSNRSADRA
+271 LEEERNNNRAVDRA
-285 ERQRKEQ
+285 KRQQ
-292 ERQASE
+292 EE
-298 DARERER
+298 DARAKAEAARESERQ
-305 LRNHEEQ
+305 RNHEEQ
-312 KRKRAASRA
+312 KQKRAASRA
-321 ASIAKRGQSSGG
+321 AAIAKRGQSSGG
-333 GQKSKAQR
+333 RKSKAER
-341 AAEQQARYDASDA
+341 AAEQQARYAASDA
-354 AYAKRESEAEAK
+354 AYAKREADAEAK
-366 WNAQQ
+366 WIAQQ
-371 QKRNNAKRQRA
+371 KKRNDNKLKKDQAKAYREA
-382 IEKAAR
+382 EKAI
-388 EEEKARRAQRQAQIK
+388 RAQRQKDIK
-403 EETKFVITKA
+403 EQTKFVITKE

-437 VNMLPLADT
+437 VDMLPLADT

-506 TLADSQRGEYKD
+506 TLSDSQRGEYKD

-531 DAAINSVLTS
+531 DAAINNVLTS

-666 QYLNNRIVQIA
+666 QYLNDRIVQIA
-677 QESLN
+677 QDSLN

-726 YWIGGRK
+726 YWIGGRL

-761 LIDLKPNTTYT
+761 LITLKPNTTYT

-795 AEMLPIYSD
+795 AETLPIYSD
-804 GYNNGWRT
+804 GHNNGWRT

-853 ESNVLSDWHPNSND
+853 ESSVLSDWHPNSND

-882 LSVLKRT
+882 LSVVKRT

-910 ISLEVNTAKEELKK
+910 ITLEVNTAKEELKK

-932 SEDMISSSFTINVN
+932 SEDRISSSVTSNVN

-983 AARTSSISQINN
+983 NARQTSLTQINN
-995 TLSSYNTVKESV
+995 KLTDYNVVKERV

-1020 MSTNISNMLMTN
+1020 LSTNIANMLMTN
-1032 DRFQTMI
+1032 DSFQTMI
-1039 TDVDV
+1039 SNVDV
-1044 RSHNLILDS
+1044 RRQNLIKDT
-1053 DTFRTAKPIN
+1053 DTFKTMKLVDPNNISLTVLNTAGIQLASNSKN
-1063 GGSNL
+1063 NSWGGFTLPLTISSLHPNKK
-1068 YLSPIPGEYGDRDF
+1068 YTISFEIVIWEFYPGE
-1082 TIRGLNSNNR
+1082 TSI
-1092 WGGVGLYLQDGVTTF
+1092 GVQVKNHNDNKGVTF
-1107 QKGEKYTL
+1107 Y
-1115 RFHIWYMEY
+1115 HVPSS
-1124 YRGETEFAIQLKNHK
+1124 ETPNKQSRIRVKK
-1139 TQEYCT
+1139 T
-1145 IYHYGKDNNPSIS
+1145 IYQKSYFSLYQG
-1158 TGTTNTI
+1158 NT
-1165 TFEIPRTFNTWSDN
+1165 D
-1179 TGLPPLYIWVYGRGR
+1179 LYPFYVWLNGRGR
-1194 FDIGKLMLVKGDKI
+1194 FAIYDIMLVEGDQI
-1208 SKEYYPNNAKSMTSV
+1208 SSVYSPNNSDAITTLV
-1223 IRQTSSQY
+1223 RQTSTQY
-1231 AVNILSGPGKLV
+1231 AVNILSGSRELI
-1243 TEINANP
+1243 TEINASP
-1250 EGVRIQGKSIELDG
+1250 DGVRIKGKSIELDG
-1264 QALIHNAVIKNGMIA
+1264 QALIHNAVIKNSMIA
-1279 DAAIDRAKIANASIV
+1279 DAAISTAKIATGSIV
-1294 DSHIVNLNANK
+1294 NAHIVNLDATK
-1305 ITGLEAEFNKIKS
+1305 IKGFEAEFIKMKS
-1318 KVGFFDIVFTQG
+1318 KSGVFDDIFTRG
-1330 VNIGRSMLRFSNGY
+1330 LDIGNTRMTFSNGS
-1344 LSITREG
+1344 LDILRKG
-1351 GNTTDATIRS
+1351 GVTTDVTIRS

-1372 GRVTNSTDY
+1372 GQVTNSTDY

-1387 LYQDYPLSPV
+1387 LYQDYPLRPS
-1397 SNRKRDIGIYGVR
+1397 RRRDVAIYGVR
-1410 ALFLMTFS
+1410 GMFLITFS

-1436 NQNHTWYVPMK
+1436 GQNHTWYVPMK
-1447 KARTQINWHSGFD
+1447 KAQTQVSWHGGFD

>member
-87 TIKAVTKA
+87 TIKAITKA

-145 KITNLLAFLNGSEH
+145 KITNLLAFLNGSEK
-159 SIISEIGG
+159 SIVSEIGG

-247 IVAVDLSSKF
+247 IIAVDLSSKF
-257 NDEKASQKQARKEK
+257 NEYKESQKQARKTK
-271 LEAEKNSNRSADRA
+271 LEEERNNNRAADKA
-285 ERQRKEQ
+285 KRQQ
-292 ERQASE
+292 EE
-298 DARERER
+298 DARAKAEAARESERQ
-305 LRNHEEQ
+305 RNHEEQ
-312 KRKRAASRA
+312 KQKRAASRA
-321 ASIAKRGQSSGG
+321 AAIAKRGQSSGG
-333 GQKSKAQR
+333 RKSKSER
-341 AAEQQARYDASDA
+341 AAEQQARYAASDA
-354 AYAKRESEAEAK
+354 AYAKREADAEAK
-366 WNAQQ
+366 WIAQQ
-371 QKRNNAKRQRA
+371 KKRNDNKLKKDQAKA
-382 IEKAAR
+382 YR
-388 EEEKARRAQRQAQIK
+388 EAEKARRTQRQADIK
-403 EETKFVITKA
+403 EQTKFVITKE

-437 VNMLPLADT
+437 VDMLPLADT

-458 RVMLCDTIDIYV
+458 RVMLCDIIDIYV

-715 ILKGVMEMTDE
+715 ILKGVMKMTDE
-726 YWIGGRK
+726 YWIGGRL
-733 STDIFSHYNRKI
+733 STYIFSHYNRKI

-795 AEMLPIYSD
+795 AETLPIYSD

-853 ESNVLSDWHPNSND
+853 ESSVLSDWHPNSND

-910 ISLEVNTAKEELKK
+910 ITLEVNTAKEELKK

-932 SEDMISSSFTINVN
+932 SEDRISSSVTSNVN

-954 QSSGMIRQAITSAN
+954 QSSGIIRQAITSAN
-968 DATKSYAQSIVQQEA
+968 DSTKSYAQSIVQQEA
-983 AARTSSISQINN
+983 NARQTSLTQINN
-995 TLSSYNTVKESV
+995 KLTDYNIVKERV

-1020 MSTNISNMLMTN
+1020 LSTNIANMLMTN
-1032 DRFQTMI
+1032 DSFQTMI
-1039 TDVDV
+1039 SNVDV
-1044 RSHNLILDS
+1044 RRQNLIKDTDTFKTMKPVGPNNISLTVLNTAGIQLASDSKNNSWGGFTLPLTVSSLHPNKKYTISFEIVIWEFYPGETSIGVQIKNHNDNKGVTFYHVPSS
-1053 DTFRTAKPIN
+1053 DTPTKQSRIRVKKTIDQKSYF
-1063 GGSNL
+1063 SL
-1068 YLSPIPGEYGDRDF
+1068 YQGNTDLYPFYVW
-1082 TIRGLNSNNR
+1082 LN
-1092 WGGVGLYLQDGVTTF
+1092 
-1107 QKGEKYTL
+1107 
-1115 RFHIWYMEY
+1115 
-1124 YRGETEFAIQLKNHK
+1124 
-1139 TQEYCT
+1139 
-1145 IYHYGKDNNPSIS
+1145 
-1158 TGTTNTI
+1158 
-1165 TFEIPRTFNTWSDN
+1165 
-1179 TGLPPLYIWVYGRGR
+1179 GRGR
-1194 FDIGKLMLVKGDKI
+1194 FAIYDIMLVEGDQI
-1208 SKEYYPNNAKSMTSV
+1208 SSVYSPNNSEAFTTLV
-1223 IRQTSSQY
+1223 RQTSTQY
-1231 AVNILSGPGKLV
+1231 AVNILSGSRELI
-1243 TEINANP
+1243 TEINASP
-1250 EGVRIQGKSIELDG
+1250 DGVRIKGKSIELDG
-1264 QALIHNAVIKNGMIA
+1264 QALIHNAVIKNSMIA
-1279 DAAIDRAKIANASIV
+1279 DAAINKAKIANASIV
-1294 DSHIVNLNANK
+1294 DGHIVNLNANK
-1305 ITGLEAEFNKIKS
+1305 LVGLEGEFRKITA
-1318 KVGFFDIVFTQG
+1318 VNGIFNNVFTAG
-1330 VNIGRSMLRFSNGY
+1330 LDIGNTRMTFSNGS
-1344 LSITREG
+1344 LDILRKG
-1351 GNTTDATIRS
+1351 GVTTDVTIRS

-1372 GRVTNSTDY
+1372 GRVTNNTDY

-1387 LYQDYPLSPV
+1387 LYQDYPLRPV
-1397 SNRKRDIGIYGVR
+1397 SRRTDIGIYGVR
-1410 ALFLMTFS
+1410 GLFLITFR
-1418 GQTNEYGSSG
+1418 GQTNEYGSSA

-1436 NQNHTWYVPMK
+1436 SQNHTWYVPMK
-1447 KARTQINWHSGFD
+1447 KAQRQISWHGGFD

>member
-22 DDVLKCV
+22 DDILKCV
-29 VTEVRNGKFELEME
+29 VTEVRNGKFELEMT

-62 APNDYDAPHP
+62 KPNDYDAPHP

-125 DPIKYQLGSNILT
+125 DPIKYQIGSNILT
-138 RAPIEND
+138 RAPIKND
-145 KITNLLAFLNGSEH
+145 KITNLLAFLNGSEK
-159 SIISEIGG
+159 SIVSEIGG
-167 EIKYGKNRIDL
+167 EIKYGVNRIDV

-247 IVAVDLSSKF
+247 IIAVDLTSKF

-271 LEAEKNSNRSADRA
+271 LEAEKNSNRSADRD

-292 ERQASE
+292 ERQAAE

-312 KRKRAASRA
+312 KSKRAASRA

-333 GQKSKAQR
+333 GRKSKAQR
-341 AAEQQARYDASDA
+341 AAEQQARYAASDA

-437 VNMLPLADT
+437 VDMLPLADT
-446 TVYERGILNALN
+446 TAYERGILNALN

-666 QYLNNRIVQIA
+666 QYLNNRIVQIT

-715 ILKGVMEMTDE
+715 ILKGVMAMTDE
-726 YWIGGRK
+726 YWIGGRL

-795 AEMLPIYSD
+795 AEMLPIYRE

-910 ISLEVNTAKEELKK
+910 ITLEVNTAKEELKK

-932 SEDMISSSFTINVN
+932 SEDRISSSVTSNVN

-983 AARTSSISQINN
+983 NARQTSLTQINN
-995 TLSSYNTVKESV
+995 KLTDYNVVKERV

-1020 MSTNISNMLMTN
+1020 LSTNIANMLMTN
-1032 DRFQTMI
+1032 DSFQTMI
-1039 TDVDV
+1039 SNVDV
-1044 RSHNLILDS
+1044 RRQNLIKDT
-1053 DTFRTAKPIN
+1053 DTFKTMKPVGQNNISLTVLNTAGIQLASNSKNNSWGGFTLPLTIN
-1063 GGSNL
+1063 SLHPNKK
-1068 YLSPIPGEYGDRDF
+1068 YTISFEIVIWEFYPGE
-1082 TIRGLNSNNR
+1082 TSI
-1092 WGGVGLYLQDGVTTF
+1092 GV
-1107 QKGEKYTL
+1107 
-1115 RFHIWYMEY
+1115 
-1124 YRGETEFAIQLKNHK
+1124 QLKNHNDNKGVTFYHVPSSETPNKQSRIRVKK
-1139 TQEYCT
+1139 TIDQKSYF
-1145 IYHYGKDNNPSIS
+1145 S
-1158 TGTTNTI
+1158 
-1165 TFEIPRTFNTWSDN
+1165 
-1179 TGLPPLYIWVYGRGR
+1179 LYQGNIDLHPFYVWLNGRGR
-1194 FDIGKLMLVKGDKI
+1194 FAIYDIMLVEGDQI
-1208 SKEYYPNNAKSMTSV
+1208 SSVYSPNNSDAITSLV
-1223 IRQTSSQY
+1223 RQTSTQY
-1231 AVNILSGPGKLV
+1231 AVNILSGSRELI
-1243 TEINANP
+1243 TEINASP
-1250 EGVRIQGKSIELDG
+1250 DGVRIKGKNIELDG
-1264 QALIHNAVIKNGMIA
+1264 QALIHNAVIKNSMIA
-1279 DAAIDRAKIANASIV
+1279 DAAINKAKIANASIV
-1294 DSHIVNLNANK
+1294 DGHIVNLNANK
-1305 ITGLEAEFNKIKS
+1305 LVGLEGEFRKITA
-1318 KVGFFDIVFTQG
+1318 VNGIFNNVFTAG
-1330 VNIGRSMLRFSNGY
+1330 LDIGNTRMTFSNGS
-1344 LSITREG
+1344 LEILRKG
-1351 GNTTDATIRS
+1351 GVTTDVTIRS

-1372 GRVTNSTDY
+1372 GRVTNNTDY

-1387 LYQDYPLSPV
+1387 LYQDYPLRPV
-1397 SNRKRDIGIYGVR
+1397 SRRTDIGIYGVR
-1410 ALFLMTFS
+1410 GLFLITFR
-1418 GQTNEYGSSG
+1418 GQTNEYGSSA

-1436 NQNHTWYVPMK
+1436 SQNHTWYAPMK
-1447 KARTQINWHSGFD
+1447 KAQTQINWHGGFD

>member
-29 VTEVRNGKFELEME
+29 VTEVRNGKFELEMT

-159 SIISEIGG
+159 SIVSEIGG

-223 NKKEVTVYG
+223 NKKEVTIYG

-292 ERQASE
+292 ERQATE

-312 KRKRAASRA
+312 KSKRAASRA

-333 GQKSKAQR
+333 GRKSKAQR
-341 AAEQQARYDASDA
+341 AAEQQARYAASDA
-354 AYAKRESEAEAK
+354 AYAKREADAEAK

-403 EETKFVITKA
+403 EDTKFVITKA

-437 VNMLPLADT
+437 VDMLPLADT
-446 TVYERGILNALN
+446 TAYERGILNALN

-506 TLADSQRGEYKD
+506 TLADNQRGEYKD

-619 DLIFGELADI
+619 DIVFGELADI

-639 SKESIESELAT
+639 SKESIESELST
-650 AKSKLE
+650 AKSKLA

-666 QYLNNRIVQIA
+666 QYLNDRIVQIA

-715 ILKGVMEMTDE
+715 ILKGVMAMTDE
-726 YWIGGRK
+726 YWIGGRL

-786 INIIQIYPG
+786 INIIKIYPG
-795 AEMLPIYSD
+795 AETLTIYSD

-853 ESNVLSDWHPNSND
+853 ESSVLSDWHPNSND

-882 LSVLKRT
+882 LSVIKRT

-910 ISLEVNTAKEELKK
+910 ITLEVNTAKEELKK

-932 SEDMISSSFTINVN
+932 SEDSISSNVTSNVN

-983 AARTSSISQINN
+983 NARQTSLTQINKKL
-995 TLSSYNTVKESV
+995 TDYNVVKERV

-1020 MSTNISNMLMTN
+1020 LSTNIANMLMTN
-1032 DRFQTMI
+1032 ESFQTTI
-1039 TDVDV
+1039 SNVDV
-1044 RSHNLILDS
+1044 RRQNLIKDT
-1053 DTFRTAKPIN
+1053 DTFKTMKPVGQNNISLAVLNTACIQLKSNSKNNSWGGFTLPLTIN
-1063 GGSNL
+1063 SL
-1068 YLSPIPGEYGDRDF
+1068 YPNKKYTISFEIVIWEFYPGE
-1082 TIRGLNSNNR
+1082 TSI
-1092 WGGVGLYLQDGVTTF
+1092 GV
-1107 QKGEKYTL
+1107 
-1115 RFHIWYMEY
+1115 
-1124 YRGETEFAIQLKNHK
+1124 QLKNHK
-1139 TQEYCT
+1139 DNKGVTFYHVPSSETPNKQSRIRVKKT
-1145 IYHYGKDNNPSIS
+1145 IDQNSYFS
-1158 TGTTNTI
+1158 
-1165 TFEIPRTFNTWSDN
+1165 
-1179 TGLPPLYIWVYGRGR
+1179 LYQGNVDLYPFYVWLNGRGR
-1194 FDIGKLMLVKGDKI
+1194 FSIYDIMLVEGDQI
-1208 SKEYYPNNAKSMTSV
+1208 SSVYSPNNSDAITSLV
-1223 IRQTSSQY
+1223 RQTSTQY
-1231 AVNILSGPGKLV
+1231 AVNILSGSRELI
-1243 TEINANP
+1243 TEINASP
-1250 EGVRIQGKSIELDG
+1250 DGVRIKGKNIELDG
-1264 QALIHNAVIKNGMIA
+1264 QALIHNAVIKNSMIA
-1279 DAAIDRAKIANASIV
+1279 DAAINKAKIANASII
-1294 DSHIVNLNANK
+1294 DGHIVNLNANK
-1305 ITGLEAEFNKIKS
+1305 LVGLEGEFRKITA
-1318 KVGFFDIVFTQG
+1318 VNGIFNNVFTAG
-1330 VNIGRSMLRFSNGY
+1330 LDIGNTRMTFSNGS
-1344 LSITREG
+1344 LDILRKG
-1351 GNTTDATIRS
+1351 GVTNDVTIRS

-1372 GRVTNSTDY
+1372 GQVTNSTDY

-1387 LYQDYPLSPV
+1387 LYQDYPLRPSRRRDV
-1397 SNRKRDIGIYGVR
+1397 SIYGIR
-1410 ALFLMTFS
+1410 GMFLITFS

-1436 NQNHTWYVPMK
+1436 GQNHTWYVPMK
-1447 KARTQINWHSGFD
+1447 KARTQVSWHGGFD

>member
-72 FRIYEVASDLAAGHL
+72 FRIYEVASDLSAGHL

-145 KITNLLAFLNGSEH
+145 KITNLLAFLNGSEK
-159 SIISEIGG
+159 SIVSEIGG

-247 IVAVDLSSKF
+247 IIAVDLTSKF

-292 ERQASE
+292 ERQAAE

-312 KRKRAASRA
+312 KSKRAASRA

-333 GQKSKAQR
+333 GRKSKAQR
-341 AAEQQARYDASDA
+341 AAEQQARYAASDA

-437 VNMLPLADT
+437 VDMLPLADT

-682 SSRALITKVEKDI
+682 SSHALITKVEKDI

-726 YWIGGRK
+726 YWIGGRL

-795 AEMLPIYSD
+795 AETLPIYSD

-832 FIARIQVGGTSG
+832 FIAKIQVGGTSG

-853 ESNVLSDWHPNSND
+853 ESSVLSDWHPNSND

-932 SEDMISSSFTINVN
+932 SEDRISSSVTSNVN

-983 AARTSSISQINN
+983 NARQTSLTQINN
-995 TLSSYNTVKESV
+995 KLTDYNVVKERV

-1020 MSTNISNMLMTN
+1020 LSTNIANMLMTN
-1032 DRFQTMI
+1032 DSFQTMI
-1039 TDVDV
+1039 SNVDV
-1044 RSHNLILDS
+1044 RRQNLIKDT
-1053 DTFRTAKPIN
+1053 DTFKTMKPVDPNNISLTVLNTAGIQLASNSKNNSWGGFTLPLTIN
-1063 GGSNL
+1063 SLHPNKK
-1068 YLSPIPGEYGDRDF
+1068 YTISFEIVIWEFYPGE
-1082 TIRGLNSNNR
+1082 TSI
-1092 WGGVGLYLQDGVTTF
+1092 GV
-1107 QKGEKYTL
+1107 
-1115 RFHIWYMEY
+1115 
-1124 YRGETEFAIQLKNHK
+1124 QLKNHNDNKGVTFYHVPRSETPNKQSRIRVKK
-1139 TQEYCT
+1139 TIDQKSYF
-1145 IYHYGKDNNPSIS
+1145 S
-1158 TGTTNTI
+1158 
-1165 TFEIPRTFNTWSDN
+1165 
-1179 TGLPPLYIWVYGRGR
+1179 LYQGNIDLYPFYVWLNGRGR
-1194 FDIGKLMLVKGDKI
+1194 FAIYNIMLVEGDQI
-1208 SKEYYPNNAKSMTSV
+1208 SSVYSPNNSDAITSLV
-1223 IRQTSSQY
+1223 RQTSTQY
-1231 AVNILSGPGKLV
+1231 AVNILSGSRELI
-1243 TEINANP
+1243 TEINASP
-1250 EGVRIQGKSIELDG
+1250 DGVRIKGKNIELDG
-1264 QALIHNAVIKNGMIA
+1264 QALIHNAVIKNSMIA
-1279 DAAIDRAKIANASIV
+1279 DAAINKAKIANASII
-1294 DSHIVNLNANK
+1294 DGHIVNLNANK
-1305 ITGLEAEFNKIKS
+1305 LVGLEGEFRKITA
-1318 KVGFFDIVFTQG
+1318 VNGIFNNVFTAG
-1330 VNIGRSMLRFSNGY
+1330 LDIGNTRMTFSNGS
-1344 LSITREG
+1344 LDILRKG
-1351 GNTTDATIRS
+1351 GVTTDVTIRS

-1387 LYQDYPLSPV
+1387 LYQDYPLRPS
-1397 SNRKRDIGIYGVR
+1397 RRRDVAIYGIR
-1410 ALFLMTFS
+1410 GMFLITFS

-1436 NQNHTWYVPMK
+1436 GQNHTWYVPMK
-1447 KARTQINWHSGFD
+1447 KAQTQVSWHGGFD

>member
-145 KITNLLAFLNGSEH
+145 KITNLLAFLNGSEY

-247 IVAVDLSSKF
+247 IIAVDLSSKF
-257 NDEKASQKQARKEK
+257 NDEKASQKKARKEK

-292 ERQASE
+292 ERQAAE

-312 KRKRAASRA
+312 KSKRAASRA

-333 GQKSKAQR
+333 GRKSKAQR

-437 VNMLPLADT
+437 VDMLPLADT
-446 TVYERGILNALN
+446 TIYERGILNALN

-549 YGPDEPPAEGLKEN
+549 YGPDEPPTESLKEN

-726 YWIGGRK
+726 YWIGGRL

-750 YNAEFTEYKSG
+750 YNAEFTAYKSG

-795 AEMLPIYSD
+795 AEALPIYSD

-853 ESNVLSDWHPNSND
+853 ESSVLSDWHPNSND

-910 ISLEVNTAKEELKK
+910 ITLEVNTAKEELKK

-932 SEDMISSSFTINVN
+932 SEDRISSSVTSNVN

-983 AARTSSISQINN
+983 NARQTSLTQINN
-995 TLSSYNTVKESV
+995 KLTDYNVVKERV

-1020 MSTNISNMLMTN
+1020 LSTNIANMLMTN
-1032 DRFQTMI
+1032 DSFQTMI
-1039 TDVDV
+1039 SNVDV
-1044 RSHNLILDS
+1044 RRQNLIKDT
-1053 DTFRTAKPIN
+1053 DTFKTMKPVGPNNISLTVLNTAGIQLASNSKN
-1063 GGSNL
+1063 NSWGGFTLPLTISSLHPNKK
-1068 YLSPIPGEYGDRDF
+1068 YTISFEIVIWEFYPGE
-1082 TIRGLNSNNR
+1082 TSI
-1092 WGGVGLYLQDGVTTF
+1092 GVQVKNHNDNKGVTFYHVPSSETPSKQSRIRVKKTID
-1107 QKGEKYTL
+1107 QKSYFSLYQG
-1115 RFHIWYMEY
+1115 
-1124 YRGETEFAIQLKNHK
+1124 
-1139 TQEYCT
+1139 
-1145 IYHYGKDNNPSIS
+1145 
-1158 TGTTNTI
+1158 NT
-1165 TFEIPRTFNTWSDN
+1165 D
-1179 TGLPPLYIWVYGRGR
+1179 LYPFYVWLNGRGS
-1194 FDIGKLMLVKGDKI
+1194 FSIYDIMLVEGDQI
-1208 SKEYYPNNAKSMTSV
+1208 SSVYSPNNSDAITSLV
-1223 IRQTSSQY
+1223 RQTSTQY
-1231 AVNILSGPGKLV
+1231 AVNILSGSRELI
-1243 TEINANP
+1243 TEINASP
-1250 EGVRIQGKSIELDG
+1250 DGVRIKGKSIELDG
-1264 QALIHNAVIKNGMIA
+1264 QALIHNAVIKNSMIA
-1279 DAAIDRAKIANASIV
+1279 DAAINTAKIENASIV
-1294 DSHIVNLNANK
+1294 DAHIVSLNVNK
-1305 ITGLEAEFNKIKS
+1305 ITGLEAEFRKISAKN
-1318 KVGFFDIVFTQG
+1318 GIFDNV
-1330 VNIGRSMLRFSNGY
+1330 L
-1344 LSITREG
+1344 TRG
-1351 GNTTDATIRS
+1351 IDIGNTRMTFANGALTIIRNGGVTTDVTIRS

-1367 PTQFN
+1367 PAQFN

-1410 ALFLMTFS
+1410 GIFLITFS

-1436 NQNHTWYVPMK
+1436 GQNHTWYVPMK

>member
-145 KITNLLAFLNGSEH
+145 KITNLLAFLNGSEK
-159 SIISEIGG
+159 SIVSEIGG

-247 IVAVDLSSKF
+247 IIAVDLTSKF

-292 ERQASE
+292 ERQAAE

-333 GQKSKAQR
+333 GRKSKAQR

-437 VNMLPLADT
+437 VDMLPLADT

-666 QYLNNRIVQIA
+666 QYLNDRIVQIA

-715 ILKGVMEMTDE
+715 ILKGVMAMTDE
-726 YWIGGRK
+726 YWIGGRL

-795 AEMLPIYSD
+795 AETLPIYSD
-804 GYNNGWRT
+804 GYNNSWRT

-853 ESNVLSDWHPNSND
+853 ESSVLSDWHPNSND

-910 ISLEVNTAKEELKK
+910 ITLEVNTAKEELKK

-932 SEDMISSSFTINVN
+932 SEDRISSSVTSNVN

-954 QSSGMIRQAITSAN
+954 QSSGIIRQAITSAN
-968 DATKSYAQSIVQQEA
+968 DSTKSYAQSIVQQEA
-983 AARTSSISQINN
+983 NARQTSLTQINN
-995 TLSSYNTVKESV
+995 KLTDYNIVKERV

-1020 MSTNISNMLMTN
+1020 LSTNIANMLMTN
-1032 DRFQTMI
+1032 DSFQTMI
-1039 TDVDV
+1039 SNVDV
-1044 RSHNLILDS
+1044 RRQNLIKDT
-1053 DTFRTAKPIN
+1053 DTFKTMKPVGPNNISLTVLNTAGIQLASDSKNNSWGGFTLPLTIN
-1063 GGSNL
+1063 SLHPNKK
-1068 YLSPIPGEYGDRDF
+1068 YTISFEIVIWEFYPGE
-1082 TIRGLNSNNR
+1082 TSI
-1092 WGGVGLYLQDGVTTF
+1092 GV
-1107 QKGEKYTL
+1107 
-1115 RFHIWYMEY
+1115 
-1124 YRGETEFAIQLKNHK
+1124 QLKNHNDNKGVTFYHVPSSETPKKQSRIRVKK
-1139 TQEYCT
+1139 TIDQKSYF
-1145 IYHYGKDNNPSIS
+1145 S
-1158 TGTTNTI
+1158 
-1165 TFEIPRTFNTWSDN
+1165 
-1179 TGLPPLYIWVYGRGR
+1179 LYQGNIDLYPFYVWLNGRGR
-1194 FDIGKLMLVKGDKI
+1194 FSIYNIMLVEGDQI
-1208 SKEYYPNNAKSMTSV
+1208 SSVYSPNNSDAITTLV
-1223 IRQTSSQY
+1223 RQTSTQY
-1231 AVNILSGPGKLV
+1231 AVNILSGSRELI
-1243 TEINANP
+1243 TEINASP
-1250 EGVRIQGKSIELDG
+1250 DGVRIKGKNIELDG

-1279 DAAIDRAKIANASIV
+1279 DAAINKAKIANASIV
-1294 DSHIVNLNANK
+1294 DGHIVNLNANK
-1305 ITGLEAEFNKIKS
+1305 LVGLEGEFRKITA
-1318 KVGFFDIVFTQG
+1318 VNGIFNNVFTAG
-1330 VNIGRSMLRFSNGY
+1330 LDIGNTRMTFSNGS
-1344 LSITREG
+1344 LDILRKG
-1351 GNTTDATIRS
+1351 GVTTDVTIRS

-1372 GRVTNSTDY
+1372 GRVTNSIDY

-1387 LYQDYPLSPV
+1387 LYQDYPLRPV
-1397 SNRKRDIGIYGVR
+1397 SRRTDVSVYGVR
-1410 ALFLMTFS
+1410 GLFLITFR
-1418 GQTNEYGSSG
+1418 GQTNEYGSSA

-1436 NQNHTWYVPMK
+1436 SQNHTWYVPMK
-1447 KARTQINWHSGFD
+1447 KAQTQISWHGGFD

>member
-62 APNDYDAPHP
+62 KPNDYDAPHP

-145 KITNLLAFLNGSEH
+145 KITNLLAFLNGSEN
-159 SIISEIGG
+159 SIVSEIGG
-167 EIKYGKNRIDL
+167 EIKYGVNRIDL

-247 IVAVDLSSKF
+247 IIAVDLSSKF
-257 NDEKASQKQARKEK
+257 NEYKESQKQARKTK
-271 LEAEKNSNRSADRA
+271 LEEERNNNRAADRA
-285 ERQRKEQ
+285 KRQQ
-292 ERQASE
+292 EE
-298 DARERER
+298 DARAKAEAARESERQ
-305 LRNHEEQ
+305 RNHEEQ
-312 KRKRAASRA
+312 KQKRAASRA
-321 ASIAKRGQSSGG
+321 AAIAKRGQSSGG
-333 GQKSKAQR
+333 RKSKSER
-341 AAEQQARYDASDA
+341 AAEQQARYAASDA
-354 AYAKRESEAEAK
+354 AYAKREADAEAK
-366 WNAQQ
+366 WIAQQ
-371 QKRNNAKRQRA
+371 KKRNDNKLKKDQAKA
-382 IEKAAR
+382 YR
-388 EEEKARRAQRQAQIK
+388 EAEKARRAQRQKDIK
-403 EETKFVITKA
+403 EQTKFVITKE

-437 VNMLPLADT
+437 VDMLPLADT

-531 DAAINSVLTS
+531 DASINNVLTS

-661 FNSTR
+661 FNLTR

-726 YWIGGRK
+726 YWIGGRL

-745 PARHL
+745 PSRHL

-795 AEMLPIYSD
+795 AETHPIYSD

-832 FIARIQVGGTSG
+832 FIARIQVGGTSQ

-853 ESNVLSDWHPNSND
+853 ESSVLSDWHPNSND

-910 ISLEVNTAKEELKK
+910 ITLEVNTAKEELKK

-932 SEDMISSSFTINVN
+932 SEDRISSSVTSNVN

-954 QSSGMIRQAITSAN
+954 QSSGIIRQAITSAN
-968 DATKSYAQSIVQQEA
+968 DSTKSYAQSIVQQEA
-983 AARTSSISQINN
+983 NARQTSLTQINN
-995 TLSSYNTVKESV
+995 KLTDYNVVKERV

-1020 MSTNISNMLMTN
+1020 LSTNIANMLMTN
-1032 DRFQTMI
+1032 DSFQTMI
-1039 TDVDV
+1039 SNVDV
-1044 RSHNLILDS
+1044 RRQNLIKDT
-1053 DTFRTAKPIN
+1053 DTFKTMKLVNPNNISLTVLNTAGIQLASNSKN
-1063 GGSNL
+1063 NSGGGFTLPLTISSLHPNKK
-1068 YLSPIPGEYGDRDF
+1068 YTISFEIVIWEFYPGE
-1082 TIRGLNSNNR
+1082 TSI
-1092 WGGVGLYLQDGVTTF
+1092 GVQVKNHNDNKGVTFYHVPSSETPNKQSRIRVKKTID
-1107 QKGEKYTL
+1107 QKSYFSLYQG
-1115 RFHIWYMEY
+1115 
-1124 YRGETEFAIQLKNHK
+1124 
-1139 TQEYCT
+1139 
-1145 IYHYGKDNNPSIS
+1145 
-1158 TGTTNTI
+1158 NT
-1165 TFEIPRTFNTWSDN
+1165 D
-1179 TGLPPLYIWVYGRGR
+1179 LYPFYVWLNGRGR
-1194 FDIGKLMLVKGDKI
+1194 FAIYDIMLVEGDQI
-1208 SKEYYPNNAKSMTSV
+1208 SSVYSPNNSDAITTLV
-1223 IRQTSSQY
+1223 RQTSTKY
-1231 AVNILSGPGKLV
+1231 AVNILSGSRELI
-1243 TEINANP
+1243 TEINASP
-1250 EGVRIQGKSIELDG
+1250 DGVRIKGKSIELDG
-1264 QALIHNAVIKNGMIA
+1264 QALIQNAVIKNSMIA
-1279 DAAIDRAKIANASIV
+1279 DAAINKAKIANASIV
-1294 DSHIVNLNANK
+1294 DAHIVSLNVNK
-1305 ITGLEAEFNKIKS
+1305 ITGLEAEFRKISAKN
-1318 KVGFFDIVFTQG
+1318 GIFDNV
-1330 VNIGRSMLRFSNGY
+1330 L
-1344 LSITREG
+1344 TRG
-1351 GNTTDATIRS
+1351 IDIGNTRMTFANGTLTIIRNGGVTTDVTIRS

-1367 PTQFN
+1367 PAQFN

-1410 ALFLMTFS
+1410 GIFLIIFS

-1428 WLYVNDGS
+1428 WLYINDGS
-1436 NQNHTWYVPMK
+1436 GQNHTWYVPMK
-1447 KARTQINWHSGFD
+1447 KARTQINWHAGFD

>member
-62 APNDYDAPHP
+62 KPNDYDAPHP

-101 LVKPFALSSGDPR
+101 LVKPFSLSSGDPR

-159 SIISEIGG
+159 SIVSEIGG
-167 EIKYGKNRIDL
+167 EIKYGVNRIDL
-178 FTLRGREHVTTIRP
+178 FTLRGHEHVTTIRP

-247 IVAVDLSSKF
+247 IIAVDLSSKF
-257 NDEKASQKQARKEK
+257 NEYKESQKQARKTK
-271 LEAEKNSNRSADRA
+271 LEEERNNNRAADRA
-285 ERQRKEQ
+285 KRQQ
-292 ERQASE
+292 EE
-298 DARERER
+298 DARVKAEAARESERQ
-305 LRNHEEQ
+305 RNHEEQ
-312 KRKRAASRA
+312 KQKRAASRA
-321 ASIAKRGQSSGG
+321 AAIAKRGQSSGG
-333 GQKSKAQR
+333 RKSKSER
-341 AAEQQARYDASDA
+341 AAEQQARYAASDA
-354 AYAKRESEAEAK
+354 AYAKREADAEAK
-366 WNAQQ
+366 WIAQQ
-371 QKRNNAKRQRA
+371 KKRNDNKLKKDQAKA
-382 IEKAAR
+382 YR
-388 EEEKARRAQRQAQIK
+388 EAEKARRAQRQKDIK
-403 EETKFVITKA
+403 EQTKFVITKE

-437 VNMLPLADT
+437 VDMLPLADT

-666 QYLNNRIVQIA
+666 QYLNDRIVQIA

-715 ILKGVMEMTDE
+715 ILKGVMAMTDE
-726 YWIGGRK
+726 YWIGGRL

-750 YNAEFTEYKSG
+750 YNAEFTEYKRG

-795 AEMLPIYSD
+795 AETLPIYSD

-818 RYYVTFT
+818 RYYVTFK

-853 ESNVLSDWHPNSND
+853 ESSVLSDWHPNSND

-910 ISLEVNTAKEELKK
+910 ITLEVNTAKEELKK

-932 SEDMISSSFTINVN
+932 SEDRISSSVTSNVN

-954 QSSGMIRQAITSAN
+954 QSSGRIRQAITSAN
-968 DATKSYAQSIVQQEA
+968 EATKSYAQNIVQQEA
-983 AARTSSISQINN
+983 SARQSSLTQINN
-995 TLSSYNTVKESV
+995 KLTDYNVVKERV

-1020 MSTNISNMLMTN
+1020 LSTNIANMLMTN
-1032 DRFQTMI
+1032 DSFQTMI
-1039 TDVDV
+1039 SNVDV
-1044 RSHNLILDS
+1044 RRQNLIKDT
-1053 DTFRTAKPIN
+1053 DTFKTMKPVNPNNISLTVLNTAGIQLASNSKN
-1063 GGSNL
+1063 NAWGGFTLPLTVSSLHPNKK
-1068 YLSPIPGEYGDRDF
+1068 YTISFEIVIWEFYPGE
-1082 TIRGLNSNNR
+1082 TSI
-1092 WGGVGLYLQDGVTTF
+1092 GV
-1107 QKGEKYTL
+1107 
-1115 RFHIWYMEY
+1115 
-1124 YRGETEFAIQLKNHK
+1124 QLKNHK
-1139 TQEYCT
+1139 DNKGVTFYHVPSSETPNKQSRIRVKKT
-1145 IYHYGKDNNPSIS
+1145 IDQKSYFS
-1158 TGTTNTI
+1158 
-1165 TFEIPRTFNTWSDN
+1165 
-1179 TGLPPLYIWVYGRGR
+1179 LYQGNVDLYPFYVWLNGRGR
-1194 FDIGKLMLVKGDKI
+1194 FAIYDIMLVEGDQI
-1208 SKEYYPNNAKSMTSV
+1208 SSVYSPNNSDALMTLV
-1223 IRQTSSQY
+1223 RQTSTQY
-1231 AVNILSGPGKLV
+1231 AVNILSGSRELI

-1250 EGVRIQGKSIELDG
+1250 YGVRIKGKSIELDG
-1264 QALIHNAVIKNGMIA
+1264 QALIHNAVIKNSMIA
-1279 DAAIDRAKIANASIV
+1279 DAAINKAKIANASIV
-1294 DSHIVNLNANK
+1294 DGHIVNLNANK
-1305 ITGLEAEFNKIKS
+1305 LVGLEGEFRKITA
-1318 KVGFFDIVFTQG
+1318 VNGIFDNVFTAG
-1330 VNIGRSMLRFSNGY
+1330 LDIGNTRMTFSNGS
-1344 LSITREG
+1344 LDILRKG
-1351 GNTTDATIRS
+1351 GVTTDVTIRS

-1387 LYQDYPLSPV
+1387 LYQDYPLRPS
-1397 SNRKRDIGIYGVR
+1397 RRRDVAIYGIR
-1410 ALFLMTFS
+1410 GMFLITFS

-1436 NQNHTWYVPMK
+1436 GQNHTWYVPMK
-1447 KARTQINWHSGFD
+1447 KAQTQVSWHGGFD

>member
-43 YPIQGEYA
+43 YPIQGEYS

-87 TIKAVTKA
+87 TIKAVTKV

-145 KITNLLAFLNGSEH
+145 KITNLLAFLNGSEK
-159 SIISEIGG
+159 SIVSEIGG

-247 IVAVDLSSKF
+247 IIAVDLTSKF

-292 ERQASE
+292 ERQAAE

-312 KRKRAASRA
+312 KSKRAASRA

-333 GQKSKAQR
+333 GRKSKAQR
-341 AAEQQARYDASDA
+341 AAEQQARYAASDA

-437 VNMLPLADT
+437 VDMLPLADT

-682 SSRALITKVEKDI
+682 SSHALITKVEKDI

-726 YWIGGRK
+726 YWIGGRL

-786 INIIQIYPG
+786 INIIQIYYG
-795 AEMLPIYSD
+795 AETLPIYSD

-832 FIARIQVGGTSG
+832 FIAKIQVGGTSG

-853 ESNVLSDWHPNSND
+853 ESSVLSDWHPNSND

-910 ISLEVNTAKEELKK
+910 ITLEVNTAKEELKK

-932 SEDMISSSFTINVN
+932 SEDRISSSVTSNVN

-968 DATKSYAQSIVQQEA
+968 DATKSYAQNIVQQEA
-983 AARTSSISQINN
+983 NARQSSLTQINN
-995 TLSSYNTVKESV
+995 KLTDYNVVKERV

-1020 MSTNISNMLMTN
+1020 LSTNIANMLMTN
-1032 DRFQTMI
+1032 DSFQTMI
-1039 TDVDV
+1039 SNVDV
-1044 RSHNLILDS
+1044 RRQNLIKDT
-1053 DTFRTAKPIN
+1053 DTFKTMKPVGPNNISLTVLNTAGIQLASNSKNNSWGGFTLPLTIN
-1063 GGSNL
+1063 SLHPNKK
-1068 YLSPIPGEYGDRDF
+1068 YTISFEIVIWEFYPGE
-1082 TIRGLNSNNR
+1082 TSI
-1092 WGGVGLYLQDGVTTF
+1092 GV
-1107 QKGEKYTL
+1107 
-1115 RFHIWYMEY
+1115 
-1124 YRGETEFAIQLKNHK
+1124 QLKNHNDNKGVTFYHVPSSETPNKQSRIRVKK
-1139 TQEYCT
+1139 TIDQKSYFSLYQENIDLHPFYVWL
-1145 IYHYGKDNNPSIS
+1145 N
-1158 TGTTNTI
+1158 
-1165 TFEIPRTFNTWSDN
+1165 
-1179 TGLPPLYIWVYGRGR
+1179 GRGR
-1194 FDIGKLMLVKGDKI
+1194 FAIHDIMLVEGDRI
-1208 SKEYYPNNAKSMTSV
+1208 SSVYSPNNSDAFTTLV
-1223 IRQTSSQY
+1223 RQTSTQY
-1231 AVNILSGPGKLV
+1231 AVNILSGSRELI
-1243 TEINANP
+1243 TEINASP
-1250 EGVRIQGKSIELDG
+1250 DGVRIKGKNIELDG
-1264 QALIHNAVIKNGMIA
+1264 QALIHNAVIKNSMIA
-1279 DAAIDRAKIANASIV
+1279 DAAINKAKIANASIV
-1294 DSHIVNLNANK
+1294 DGHIVNLNANK
-1305 ITGLEAEFNKIKS
+1305 LVGLEGEFRKITA
-1318 KVGFFDIVFTQG
+1318 VNGIFNNVFTAG
-1330 VNIGRSMLRFSNGY
+1330 LDIGNTRMTFSNGS
-1344 LSITREG
+1344 LDILRKG
-1351 GNTTDATIRS
+1351 GVTTDVTIRS

-1387 LYQDYPLSPV
+1387 LYQDYPLRPS
-1397 SNRKRDIGIYGVR
+1397 RRRDVAIYGIR
-1410 ALFLMTFS
+1410 GMFLITFS

-1428 WLYVNDGS
+1428 WLYINDGS
-1436 NQNHTWYVPMK
+1436 GQNHTWYVPMK
-1447 KARTQINWHSGFD
+1447 KAQTQVSWHGGFD

>member
-29 VTEVRNGKFELEME
+29 VTEVRNGKFELEMT

-62 APNDYDAPHP
+62 KPNDYDDPHP

-145 KITNLLAFLNGSEH
+145 KITNLLAFLNGSEN
-159 SIISEIGG
+159 SIVSEIGG
-167 EIKYGKNRIDL
+167 EIKYGVNRIDL

-257 NDEKASQKQARKEK
+257 NEYKESQKQARKTK
-271 LEAEKNSNRSADRA
+271 LEEERNNNRAADRA
-285 ERQRKEQ
+285 KRQQ
-292 ERQASE
+292 EE
-298 DARERER
+298 DARAKAEAARESERQ
-305 LRNHEEQ
+305 RNHEEQ
-312 KRKRAASRA
+312 KQKRAASRA

-333 GQKSKAQR
+333 RKSKSER
-341 AAEQQARYDASDA
+341 AAEQQARYAASDA
-354 AYAKRESEAEAK
+354 AYAKREADAEAK
-366 WNAQQ
+366 WIAQ
-371 QKRNNAKRQRA
+371 QKRRNDNKLKKDQAKA
-382 IEKAAR
+382 YR
-388 EEEKARRAQRQAQIK
+388 EAEKARRAQRQADIK
-403 EETKFVITKA
+403 EQTKFVITKE

-437 VNMLPLADT
+437 VDMLPLADT

-639 SKESIESELAT
+639 SNESIESELAT

-726 YWIGGRK
+726 YWIGGRL

-772 FSFYARLGNPGYSV
+772 FSFYARLGNPGYSL

-795 AEMLPIYSD
+795 AETLPIYSD

-853 ESNVLSDWHPNSND
+853 ESSVLSDWHPNSND

-882 LSVLKRT
+882 LSVIKRT

-910 ISLEVNTAKEELKK
+910 ITLEVNTAKEELKK

-932 SEDMISSSFTINVN
+932 SEDRISSSVTSNVN

-954 QSSGMIRQAITSAN
+954 QSSGIIRQAITSAN
-968 DATKSYAQSIVQQEA
+968 DSTKSYAQSIVQQEA
-983 AARTSSISQINN
+983 NARQTSLTQINN
-995 TLSSYNTVKESV
+995 KLTDYNIVKERV

-1020 MSTNISNMLMTN
+1020 LSTNIANMLMTN
-1032 DRFQTMI
+1032 DSFQTMI
-1039 TDVDV
+1039 SNVDV
-1044 RSHNLILDS
+1044 RRQNLIKDT
-1053 DTFRTAKPIN
+1053 DTFKTMKPVGPNNISLTVLNTACIQL
-1063 GGSNL
+1063 GSNSKNNSWGGFTL
-1068 YLSPIPGEYGDRDF
+1068 PLTVSSLHPNKKYTISFEIVIWEFYPGE
-1082 TIRGLNSNNR
+1082 TSI
-1092 WGGVGLYLQDGVTTF
+1092 GVQV
-1107 QKGEKYTL
+1107 
-1115 RFHIWYMEY
+1115 
-1124 YRGETEFAIQLKNHK
+1124 KNHNDNKAVTFYHVPSSETPTKQSRIRVKK
-1139 TQEYCT
+1139 TIDQKSYF
-1145 IYHYGKDNNPSIS
+1145 S
-1158 TGTTNTI
+1158 
-1165 TFEIPRTFNTWSDN
+1165 
-1179 TGLPPLYIWVYGRGR
+1179 LYQGDIDLYPFYVWLNGRGR
-1194 FDIGKLMLVKGDKI
+1194 FAIYDIMLVEGDQI
-1208 SKEYYPNNAKSMTSV
+1208 SSVYSPNNSEAFTTLV
-1223 IRQTSSQY
+1223 RQTSTQY
-1231 AVNILSGPGKLV
+1231 AVNILSGSRELI
-1243 TEINANP
+1243 TEINASP
-1250 EGVRIQGKSIELDG
+1250 DGVRIKGKNIELDG
-1264 QALIHNAVIKNGMIA
+1264 QALIHNAVIKNSMIA
-1279 DAAIDRAKIANASIV
+1279 DAAINKAKIANASII
-1294 DSHIVNLNANK
+1294 DGHIVNLNANK
-1305 ITGLEAEFNKIKS
+1305 LVGLEGEFRKITA
-1318 KVGFFDIVFTQG
+1318 VNGIFNNVFTAG
-1330 VNIGRSMLRFSNGY
+1330 LDIGNTRMTFSNGS
-1344 LSITREG
+1344 LDILRKG
-1351 GNTTDATIRS
+1351 GVTTDVTIRS

-1372 GRVTNSTDY
+1372 GRVTNNTDY

-1387 LYQDYPLSPV
+1387 LYQDYPLRPV
-1397 SNRKRDIGIYGVR
+1397 SRRTDIGIYGVR
-1410 ALFLMTFS
+1410 GLFLITFR
-1418 GQTNEYGSSG
+1418 GQTNEYGSSA

-1436 NQNHTWYVPMK
+1436 SQNHTWYVPMK
-1447 KARTQINWHSGFD
+1447 KAQTQISWHGGFD

>member
-29 VTEVRNGKFELEME
+29 VTEVRNGKFELEMG

-159 SIISEIGG
+159 SIVSEIGG

-247 IVAVDLSSKF
+247 IIAVDLTSKF

-312 KRKRAASRA
+312 KSKRAASRA

-333 GQKSKAQR
+333 GRKSKAQR
-341 AAEQQARYDASDA
+341 AAEQQARYAASDA

-420 TYFDDNPKVD
+420 TYFDDHPKVD

-437 VNMLPLADT
+437 VDMLPLADT

-470 PKLDVD
+470 PKLDID

-491 RILKIVATSEDTLPS
+491 RILKIVATSEDNLPS

-549 YGPDEPPAEGLKEN
+549 YGPDEPPVEGLKEN

-682 SSRALITKVEKDI
+682 SSRSLITKVEKDI

-715 ILKGVMEMTDE
+715 ILKGVMAMTDE
-726 YWIGGRK
+726 YWIGGRL

-786 INIIQIYPG
+786 INIINIYYG
-795 AEMLPIYSD
+795 AEILPIYSD

-812 ETKDWN
+812 ETKEWN

-853 ESNVLSDWHPNSND
+853 ESSVLSDWHPNSND

-910 ISLEVNTAKEELKK
+910 IYLEVNTAKEELKK

-932 SEDMISSSFTINVN
+932 SEDRISSSVTSNVN

-968 DATKSYAQSIVQQEA
+968 DATKSYAQNIVRQEA
-983 AARTSSISQINN
+983 NARQTSLTQINN
-995 TLSSYNTVKESV
+995 KLTDYNVVKERV

-1020 MSTNISNMLMTN
+1020 LSTNIANMLMTN
-1032 DRFQTMI
+1032 NSFQTMI
-1039 TDVDV
+1039 SNVDV
-1044 RSHNLILDS
+1044 RRQNLIKDT
-1053 DTFRTAKPIN
+1053 DTFKTMKPVDPNNISLTVLKTAGIQLASNSKNNSWGGFTLPLTIN
-1063 GGSNL
+1063 SLHPNKK
-1068 YLSPIPGEYGDRDF
+1068 YTISFEIVIWEFYPGE
-1082 TIRGLNSNNR
+1082 TSI
-1092 WGGVGLYLQDGVTTF
+1092 GV
-1107 QKGEKYTL
+1107 
-1115 RFHIWYMEY
+1115 
-1124 YRGETEFAIQLKNHK
+1124 QLKNHNDNKGVTFYHVPSSETPNKQSRIRVKK
-1139 TQEYCT
+1139 TIDQKSYF
-1145 IYHYGKDNNPSIS
+1145 S
-1158 TGTTNTI
+1158 
-1165 TFEIPRTFNTWSDN
+1165 
-1179 TGLPPLYIWVYGRGR
+1179 LYQGNIDLYPFYVWLNGRGR
-1194 FDIGKLMLVKGDKI
+1194 FSIYDIMLVEGDQI
-1208 SKEYYPNNAKSMTSV
+1208 SSVYSPNNSDAITSLV
-1223 IRQTSSQY
+1223 RQTSTQY
-1231 AVNILSGPGKLV
+1231 AVNILSGSRELI
-1243 TEINANP
+1243 TEINASP
-1250 EGVRIQGKSIELDG
+1250 DGVRIKGKSIELDG
-1264 QALIHNAVIKNGMIA
+1264 QALIHNAVIKNSMIA
-1279 DAAIDRAKIANASIV
+1279 DAAINKAKIANASIV
-1294 DSHIVNLNANK
+1294 DAHIVNLNANK
-1305 ITGLEAEFNKIKS
+1305 IVGLEGEFRKITA
-1318 KVGFFDIVFTQG
+1318 VNGIFDNVFTAG
-1330 VNIGRSMLRFSNGY
+1330 LDIGNTRMIFSNGR
-1344 LSITREG
+1344 LDILRKG
-1351 GNTTDATIRS
+1351 GVTTDVTIRS

-1372 GRVTNSTDY
+1372 GQVTNSTDY

-1387 LYQDYPLSPV
+1387 LYQDYPLRPV
-1397 SNRKRDIGIYGVR
+1397 SRRTDINIYGVR
-1410 ALFLMTFS
+1410 GLFLITFR
-1418 GQTNEYGSSG
+1418 GQTNEYGSSA

-1436 NQNHTWYVPMK
+1436 SQNHTWYVPMK
-1447 KARTQINWHSGFD
+1447 KARTQISWHGGFD

>member
-87 TIKAVTKA
+87 TIKAVTKT

-101 LVKPFALSSGDPR
+101 LVKPFALGSGDPR

-145 KITNLLAFLNGSEH
+145 KITNLLSFLNGSEH
-159 SIISEIGG
+159 SIVSEIGG
-167 EIKYGKNRIDL
+167 EIKYGVNRIDL

-247 IVAVDLSSKF
+247 IIAVDLSSKF
-257 NDEKASQKQARKEK
+257 NEYKESQKQARKTK
-271 LEAEKNSNRSADRA
+271 LEEERNNNRAADRA
-285 ERQRKEQ
+285 KRQQ
-292 ERQASE
+292 EE
-298 DARERER
+298 DARAKAEAARESERQH
-305 LRNHEEQ
+305 NHEEQ
-312 KRKRAASRA
+312 KQKRAASRA
-321 ASIAKRGQSSGG
+321 AAIAKRGQSSGG
-333 GQKSKAQR
+333 RKSKSER
-341 AAEQQARYDASDA
+341 AAEQQARYAASDA
-354 AYAKRESEAEAK
+354 AYAKREADAEAK
-366 WNAQQ
+366 WIAQKK
-371 QKRNNAKRQRA
+371 KRNDNKLKKDQAKA
-382 IEKAAR
+382 YR
-388 EEEKARRAQRQAQIK
+388 EAEKARRAQRQKDIK
-403 EETKFVITKA
+403 EQTKFVITKE

-437 VNMLPLADT
+437 VDMLPLADT

-506 TLADSQRGEYKD
+506 TLSDSQRGEYKD

-629 TDDAFNFLAE
+629 TDDAFNFLTE

-661 FNSTR
+661 FNLTR

-726 YWIGGRK
+726 YWIGGRL

-786 INIIQIYPG
+786 INIINIYPV
-795 AEMLPIYSD
+795 AEELPIYSD

-818 RYYVTFT
+818 RYYVTFK

-910 ISLEVNTAKEELKK
+910 ITLEVNTAKEELKK

-932 SEDMISSSFTINVN
+932 SEDRISSSVTSNVN

-954 QSSGMIRQAITSAN
+954 QSSGIIRQAITSAN
-968 DATKSYAQSIVQQEA
+968 DSTKSYAQSIVQQEA
-983 AARTSSISQINN
+983 NARQTSLTQINN
-995 TLSSYNTVKESV
+995 KLTDYNVVKERV

-1020 MSTNISNMLMTN
+1020 LSTNIANMLMTN
-1032 DRFQTMI
+1032 NSFQTMI
-1039 TDVDV
+1039 SNVDV
-1044 RSHNLILDS
+1044 RRQNLIKDT
-1053 DTFRTAKPIN
+1053 DTFKTMKPVDPNNISLTVLNTAGIQLASNSKN
-1063 GGSNL
+1063 NSWGGFTLPLTISSLHPNKQ
-1068 YLSPIPGEYGDRDF
+1068 YTISFEIVIWEFYPGE
-1082 TIRGLNSNNR
+1082 TSI
-1092 WGGVGLYLQDGVTTF
+1092 GVQV
-1107 QKGEKYTL
+1107 
-1115 RFHIWYMEY
+1115 
-1124 YRGETEFAIQLKNHK
+1124 KNHN
-1139 TQEYCT
+1139 
-1145 IYHYGKDNNPSIS
+1145 DNK
-1158 TGTTNTI
+1158 GI
-1165 TFEIPRTFNTWSDN
+1165 TFYHVPSSETPNKQSRIRVKKTIDQKSYFS
-1179 TGLPPLYIWVYGRGR
+1179 LYQGNVDLYPFYVWLNGRGR
-1194 FDIGKLMLVKGDKI
+1194 FAIYNIMLVEGDQI
-1208 SKEYYPNNAKSMTSV
+1208 SSVYSPNNSDAITTLV
-1223 IRQTSSQY
+1223 RQTSTQY
-1231 AVNILSGPGKLV
+1231 AVNILSGSRELI
-1243 TEINANP
+1243 TEINASP
-1250 EGVRIQGKSIELDG
+1250 DGVRIKGKSIELDG
-1264 QALIHNAVIKNGMIA
+1264 QALIHNAVIKNSMIA
-1279 DAAIDRAKIANASIV
+1279 DAAINKAKIANASIV
-1294 DSHIVNLNANK
+1294 DAHIVNLNANK
-1305 ITGLEAEFNKIKS
+1305 IVGLEGEFRKITA
-1318 KVGFFDIVFTQG
+1318 VNGIFNNVFTAG
-1330 VNIGRSMLRFSNGY
+1330 LDIGNTRMTFSNGS
-1344 LSITREG
+1344 LDILRKG
-1351 GNTTDATIRS
+1351 GVTTDVTIRS

-1387 LYQDYPLSPV
+1387 LYQDYPLRPV
-1397 SNRKRDIGIYGVR
+1397 SRRTDIGIYGVR
-1410 ALFLMTFS
+1410 GLFLITFR
-1418 GQTNEYGSSG
+1418 GQTNEYGSSA

-1436 NQNHTWYVPMK
+1436 SQNHTWYVPMK
-1447 KARTQINWHSGFD
+1447 KAQTQISWHGGFD

>member
-29 VTEVRNGKFELEME
+29 VSEVRNGKFELEME

-72 FRIYEVASDLAAGHL
+72 FRIYEVSSDLAAGHL

-159 SIISEIGG
+159 SIVSEIGG

-257 NDEKASQKQARKEK
+257 NEYKESQKQARKTK
-271 LEAEKNSNRSADRA
+271 LEEERNNNRAADR
-285 ERQRKEQ
+285 EKRQQ
-292 ERQASE
+292 EE
-298 DARERER
+298 DARAKAEAAREIERQ
-305 LRNHEEQ
+305 RNHEEQ
-312 KRKRAASRA
+312 KQKRASSRA
-321 ASIAKRGQSSGG
+321 AAIAKRGQSSGG
-333 GQKSKAQR
+333 RKSKSER
-341 AAEQQARYDASDA
+341 AAEQQARYAASDA
-354 AYAKRESEAEAK
+354 AYAKREADAEAK
-366 WNAQQ
+366 WISQ
-371 QKRNNAKRQRA
+371 QKRRNDNKLKKDQAKA
-382 IEKAAR
+382 YR
-388 EEEKARRAQRQAQIK
+388 EAEKARRAQRQKDIK
-403 EETKFVITKA
+403 EQTKFVITKE

-437 VNMLPLADT
+437 VDMLPLADT

-491 RILKIVATSEDTLPS
+491 RILKIVATSEDALPS

-715 ILKGVMEMTDE
+715 ILKGVMEMTNE
-726 YWIGGRK
+726 YWIGGRL

-772 FSFYARLGNPGYSV
+772 FSFYARLGNPGYSL

-795 AEMLPIYSD
+795 AEALPIYSD

-882 LSVLKRT
+882 LSVIKRT

-910 ISLEVNTAKEELKK
+910 ITLEVNTAKEELKK

-932 SEDMISSSFTINVN
+932 SEDRISSSVTSNVN

-954 QSSGMIRQAITSAN
+954 QSSGMIRKAITSAN

-983 AARTSSISQINN
+983 NARQTSLTQINN
-995 TLSSYNTVKESV
+995 KLTDYNVVKERV

-1020 MSTNISNMLMTN
+1020 LSTNIANMLMTN
-1032 DRFQTMI
+1032 DSFQTMI
-1039 TDVDV
+1039 SNVDV
-1044 RSHNLILDS
+1044 RRQNLIKDT
-1053 DTFRTAKPIN
+1053 DTFKTMKPVGPNNISLTVLNTAGIQLASDSKN
-1063 GGSNL
+1063 
-1068 YLSPIPGEYGDRDF
+1068 
-1082 TIRGLNSNNR
+1082 NS
-1092 WGGVGLYLQDGVTTF
+1092 WGGFTLPLTISYLHPN
-1107 QKGEKYTL
+1107 KKYTL
-1115 RFHIWYMEY
+1115 SFEIVIWEFYP
-1124 YRGETEFAIQLKNHK
+1124 GETSIGVQLMNHNDNKGVTFYHVPSSKTPNKQSRIQVKK
-1139 TQEYCT
+1139 TIDQKSYF
-1145 IYHYGKDNNPSIS
+1145 S
-1158 TGTTNTI
+1158 
-1165 TFEIPRTFNTWSDN
+1165 
-1179 TGLPPLYIWVYGRGR
+1179 LYQGNIDLYPFYVWLNGRGR
-1194 FDIGKLMLVKGDKI
+1194 FSIYDIMLVEGDQI
-1208 SKEYYPNNAKSMTSV
+1208 SSVYSPNNSDAITTLV
-1223 IRQTSSQY
+1223 RQTSTQY
-1231 AVNILSGPGKLV
+1231 AVNILSGSRELI
-1243 TEINANP
+1243 TEINASP
-1250 EGVRIQGKSIELDG
+1250 DGVRIKGKSIELDG
-1264 QALIHNAVIKNGMIA
+1264 QALIHNAVIKNSMIA
-1279 DAAIDRAKIANASIV
+1279 DAAINTAKIANASIV
-1294 DSHIVNLNANK
+1294 DAHIVSLNVNK
-1305 ITGLEAEFNKIKS
+1305 ITGLEAEFRKISAKN
-1318 KVGFFDIVFTQG
+1318 GIFDNV
-1330 VNIGRSMLRFSNGY
+1330 L
-1344 LSITREG
+1344 TRG
-1351 GNTTDATIRS
+1351 IDIGNTRMTFANGALTIIRNGGVTNDVTIRS

-1367 PTQFN
+1367 PAQFN

-1410 ALFLMTFS
+1410 SIFLIIFS

-1428 WLYVNDGS
+1428 WLYINDGS
-1436 NQNHTWYVPMK
+1436 GQNHTWYVPIK
-1447 KARTQINWHSGFD
+1447 KSRTQINWHSGFD

>member
-159 SIISEIGG
+159 SIVSEIGG

-247 IVAVDLSSKF
+247 IIAVDLSSKF
-257 NDEKASQKQARKEK
+257 NDEKASQKKARKEK

-292 ERQASE
+292 ERQAAE

-312 KRKRAASRA
+312 KSKRAASRA

-333 GQKSKAQR
+333 GRKSKAQR

-437 VNMLPLADT
+437 VDMLPLADT
-446 TVYERGILNALN
+446 TIYERGILNALN

-619 DLIFGELADI
+619 DIVFGELADI
-629 TDDAFNFLAE
+629 TDDVFNFLAE
-639 SKESIESELAT
+639 SKESIESELST
-650 AKSKLE
+650 AKSKLA

-666 QYLNNRIVQIA
+666 QYLNDRIVQIA

-715 ILKGVMEMTDE
+715 ILKGVMAMTDE
-726 YWIGGRK
+726 YWIGGRL

-750 YNAEFTEYKSG
+750 YNAEFTAYKSG

-795 AEMLPIYSD
+795 AEALPIYSD

-910 ISLEVNTAKEELKK
+910 ITLEVNTAKEELKK

-932 SEDMISSSFTINVN
+932 SEDRISSSVTSNVN

-983 AARTSSISQINN
+983 NARQTSLTQINN
-995 TLSSYNTVKESV
+995 KLTDYNVVKERV

-1020 MSTNISNMLMTN
+1020 LSTNIANMLMTN
-1032 DRFQTMI
+1032 DSFQTMI
-1039 TDVDV
+1039 SNVDV
-1044 RSHNLILDS
+1044 RRQNLIKDT
-1053 DTFRTAKPIN
+1053 DTFKTMKPVGPNNISLTVLNTAGIQLASNSKN
-1063 GGSNL
+1063 NSWGGFTLPLTISSLHPNKK
-1068 YLSPIPGEYGDRDF
+1068 YTISFEIVIWEFYPGE
-1082 TIRGLNSNNR
+1082 TSI
-1092 WGGVGLYLQDGVTTF
+1092 GVQVKNHNDNKGVTFYHVPSSETPSKQSRIRVKKTID
-1107 QKGEKYTL
+1107 QKSY
-1115 RFHIWYMEY
+1115 F
-1124 YRGETEFAIQLKNHK
+1124 
-1139 TQEYCT
+1139 
-1145 IYHYGKDNNPSIS
+1145 S
-1158 TGTTNTI
+1158 
-1165 TFEIPRTFNTWSDN
+1165 
-1179 TGLPPLYIWVYGRGR
+1179 LYQGNVDLYPFYVWLNGRGR
-1194 FDIGKLMLVKGDKI
+1194 FAIYDIMLVEGDQI
-1208 SKEYYPNNAKSMTSV
+1208 SSVYSPNNSDALTTLV
-1223 IRQTSSQY
+1223 RQTSTQY
-1231 AVNILSGPGKLV
+1231 AVNILSGSRELI
-1243 TEINANP
+1243 TEINASPN
-1250 EGVRIQGKSIELDG
+1250 GVRIKGKNIELDG
-1264 QALIHNAVIKNGMIA
+1264 QALIHNAVIKNSMID
-1279 DAAIDRAKIANASIV
+1279 DAAINKAKIANASIV
-1294 DSHIVNLNANK
+1294 DGHIVNLNANK
-1305 ITGLEAEFNKIKS
+1305 LVGLEGEFRKITA
-1318 KVGFFDIVFTQG
+1318 VNGIFNNVFTAG
-1330 VNIGRSMLRFSNGY
+1330 LDIGNTRMTFSNGS
-1344 LSITREG
+1344 LDIIRKG
-1351 GNTTDATIRS
+1351 GVTTDVTIRS

-1372 GRVTNSTDY
+1372 GRVTNNTDY

-1387 LYQDYPLSPV
+1387 LYQDYPLRPSRRHDV
-1397 SNRKRDIGIYGVR
+1397 AIYGIR
-1410 ALFLMTFS
+1410 GMFLITFS

-1436 NQNHTWYVPMK
+1436 GQNHTWYVPMK
-1447 KARTQINWHSGFD
+1447 KAQTQVSWHGGFD

>member
-145 KITNLLAFLNGSEH
+145 KITNLLAFLNGSEK
-159 SIISEIGG
+159 SIVSEIGG

-247 IVAVDLSSKF
+247 IIAVDLTSKF

-292 ERQASE
+292 ERQAAE

-312 KRKRAASRA
+312 KRKRATSRA

-333 GQKSKAQR
+333 GRKSKAQR

-437 VNMLPLADT
+437 VDMLPLADT

-666 QYLNNRIVQIA
+666 QYLNDRIVQIA

-715 ILKGVMEMTDE
+715 ILKGVMAMTDE
-726 YWIGGRK
+726 YWIGGRL

-795 AEMLPIYSD
+795 AKTLPIYSD

-853 ESNVLSDWHPNSND
+853 ESSVLSDWHPNSND

-910 ISLEVNTAKEELKK
+910 ITLEVNTAKEELKK

-932 SEDMISSSFTINVN
+932 SEDRISSSVTSNVN

-954 QSSGMIRQAITSAN
+954 QSSGIIRQAITSAN
-968 DATKSYAQSIVQQEA
+968 DSTKSYAQSIVQQEA
-983 AARTSSISQINN
+983 NARQTSLTQINN
-995 TLSSYNTVKESV
+995 KLTDYNIVKERV

-1020 MSTNISNMLMTN
+1020 LSTNIANMLMTN
-1032 DRFQTMI
+1032 DSFQTMI
-1039 TDVDV
+1039 SNVDV
-1044 RSHNLILDS
+1044 RRQNLIKDT
-1053 DTFRTAKPIN
+1053 DTFKTMKPVGPNNISLTVLNTAGIQLASDSKNNSWGGFTLPLTIN
-1063 GGSNL
+1063 SLHPNKK
-1068 YLSPIPGEYGDRDF
+1068 YTISFEIVIWEFYPGE
-1082 TIRGLNSNNR
+1082 TSI
-1092 WGGVGLYLQDGVTTF
+1092 GV
-1107 QKGEKYTL
+1107 
-1115 RFHIWYMEY
+1115 
-1124 YRGETEFAIQLKNHK
+1124 QLKNHNDNKGVTFYHVPSSETPNKQSRIRVKK
-1139 TQEYCT
+1139 TIDQKSYF
-1145 IYHYGKDNNPSIS
+1145 S
-1158 TGTTNTI
+1158 
-1165 TFEIPRTFNTWSDN
+1165 
-1179 TGLPPLYIWVYGRGR
+1179 LYQGNIDLYPFYVWLNGRGR
-1194 FDIGKLMLVKGDKI
+1194 FSIYDIMLVEGDQI
-1208 SKEYYPNNAKSMTSV
+1208 SSVYSPNNSDAITTLV
-1223 IRQTSSQY
+1223 RQTSTQY
-1231 AVNILSGPGKLV
+1231 AVNILSGSRELI
-1243 TEINANP
+1243 TEINASP
-1250 EGVRIQGKSIELDG
+1250 DGVRIKGKNIELDG

-1279 DAAIDRAKIANASIV
+1279 DAAINKAKIANASIV
-1294 DSHIVNLNANK
+1294 DGHIVNLNANK
-1305 ITGLEAEFNKIKS
+1305 LVGLEGEFRKITA
-1318 KVGFFDIVFTQG
+1318 VNGIFNNVFTAG
-1330 VNIGRSMLRFSNGY
+1330 LDIGNTRMTFSNGS
-1344 LSITREG
+1344 LDILRKG
-1351 GNTTDATIRS
+1351 GVTTDVTIRS

-1372 GRVTNSTDY
+1372 GRVTNSIDY

-1387 LYQDYPLSPV
+1387 LYQDYPLRPV
-1397 SNRKRDIGIYGVR
+1397 SRRTDVSVYGVR
-1410 ALFLMTFS
+1410 GLFLITFR
-1418 GQTNEYGSSG
+1418 GQTNEYGSSA

-1436 NQNHTWYVPMK
+1436 SQNHTWYVPMK
-1447 KARTQINWHSGFD
+1447 KAQTQISWHGGFD

>member
-247 IVAVDLSSKF
+247 IIAVDLSSKF
-257 NDEKASQKQARKEK
+257 NEYKESQKQARKTK
-271 LEAEKNSNRSADRA
+271 LEEERNNNRAADRA
-285 ERQRKEQ
+285 KRQQ
-292 ERQASE
+292 EE
-298 DARERER
+298 DARVKAEAARESERQ
-305 LRNHEEQ
+305 RNHEEQ
-312 KRKRAASRA
+312 KQKRAASRA

-333 GQKSKAQR
+333 RKSKSER
-341 AAEQQARYDASDA
+341 AAEQQARYAASDA
-354 AYAKRESEAEAK
+354 AYAKREADAEAK
-366 WNAQQ
+366 WIAQHK
-371 QKRNNAKRQRA
+371 KRNDNKLKKDQAKA
-382 IEKAAR
+382 YR
-388 EEEKARRAQRQAQIK
+388 EAEKARRAQRQADIK
-403 EETKFVITKA
+403 EQTKFVITKE

-437 VNMLPLADT
+437 VDMLPLADT
-446 TVYERGILNALN
+446 TAYERGILNALN

-470 PKLDVD
+470 PKLDID

-586 LILPSDFGEV
+586 LIMPSDFGEV
-596 LQEQIDEQFAIVR
+596 LKEQIDEQFAIVR

-726 YWIGGRK
+726 YWIGGRL

-750 YNAEFTEYKSG
+750 YNAEFTEYKSD

-772 FSFYARLGNPGYSV
+772 FSFYARLSNPGYSV

-795 AEMLPIYSD
+795 AEMLPIYSE

-812 ETKDWN
+812 ETTEWH

-853 ESNVLSDWHPNSND
+853 ESSVLSDWHPNSND

-910 ISLEVNTAKEELKK
+910 ITLEVNTAKEELKK

-932 SEDMISSSFTINVN
+932 SEDRISSSVTSNVN

-983 AARTSSISQINN
+983 NARQTSLTQINN
-995 TLSSYNTVKESV
+995 KLTDYNVVKERV
-1007 DLFSRTLGRTEGD
+1007 DLFSRTLGRTEND
-1020 MSTNISNMLMTN
+1020 LSTNIANMLMTN
-1032 DRFQTMI
+1032 DSFQTMI
-1039 TDVDV
+1039 SNVDV
-1044 RSHNLILDS
+1044 RRQNLIKDT
-1053 DTFRTAKPIN
+1053 DTFKTMKPVGPNNISLTVLNTAGIQLASNSKNNAWGGFTLPLTIN
-1063 GGSNL
+1063 SLHPNKK
-1068 YLSPIPGEYGDRDF
+1068 YTISFEIVIWEFYPGE
-1082 TIRGLNSNNR
+1082 TSI
-1092 WGGVGLYLQDGVTTF
+1092 GVQLKKHNDNKGVTFYHVPSSETPNKQSRIRVKKTID
-1107 QKGEKYTL
+1107 QKSY
-1115 RFHIWYMEY
+1115 F
-1124 YRGETEFAIQLKNHK
+1124 
-1139 TQEYCT
+1139 
-1145 IYHYGKDNNPSIS
+1145 S
-1158 TGTTNTI
+1158 
-1165 TFEIPRTFNTWSDN
+1165 
-1179 TGLPPLYIWVYGRGR
+1179 LYQGNIDLHPFYVWLNGRGR
-1194 FDIGKLMLVKGDKI
+1194 FAIYDIMLVEGDQI
-1208 SKEYYPNNAKSMTSV
+1208 SSVYSPNNSDALTTLV
-1223 IRQTSSQY
+1223 RQTSTQY
-1231 AVNILSGPGKLV
+1231 AVNILSGSRELI
-1243 TEINANP
+1243 TEINASP
-1250 EGVRIQGKSIELDG
+1250 DGVRIKGKSIELDG
-1264 QALIHNAVIKNGMIA
+1264 QALIHNAVIRNSMIA
-1279 DAAIDRAKIANASIV
+1279 DAAINKAKIANASIV
-1294 DSHIVNLNANK
+1294 DGHIVNLNANK
-1305 ITGLEAEFNKIKS
+1305 LVGLEGEFRKITA
-1318 KVGFFDIVFTQG
+1318 VNGIFDNVFTAG
-1330 VNIGRSMLRFSNGY
+1330 LDIGNTRMTFSNGS
-1344 LSITREG
+1344 LDILRKG
-1351 GNTTDATIRS
+1351 GVTTDVTIRS

-1387 LYQDYPLSPV
+1387 LYQDYPLRPS
-1397 SNRKRDIGIYGVR
+1397 RRRDVAIYGVR
-1410 ALFLMTFS
+1410 GMFLITFS

-1428 WLYVNDGS
+1428 WLYINDGS
-1436 NQNHTWYVPMK
+1436 GQNHTWYVPMK
-1447 KARTQINWHSGFD
+1447 KAQTQVSWHGGFD

>member
-62 APNDYDAPHP
+62 KPNDYDAPHP

-101 LVKPFALSSGDPR
+101 LVKPFSLSSGDPR

-145 KITNLLAFLNGSEH
+145 KITNLLAFLNGAEH
-159 SIISEIGG
+159 SIVSEIGG
-167 EIKYGKNRIDL
+167 EIKYGVNRIDL

-247 IVAVDLSSKF
+247 IIAVDLSSKF
-257 NDEKASQKQARKEK
+257 NEYKESQKQARKTK
-271 LEAEKNSNRSADRA
+271 LEEERENNRAADRA
-285 ERQRKEQ
+285 KRQQ
-292 ERQASE
+292 EE
-298 DARERER
+298 DARAKAEAARESERQ
-305 LRNHEEQ
+305 RNHEEQ
-312 KRKRAASRA
+312 KQKRAASRA

-333 GQKSKAQR
+333 RKSKSER
-341 AAEQQARYDASDA
+341 AAEQQARYAASDA
-354 AYAKRESEAEAK
+354 AYAKREADAEAK
-366 WNAQQ
+366 WIAQQ
-371 QKRNNAKRQRA
+371 KKRNDNKLKKDQAKA
-382 IEKAAR
+382 YR
-388 EEEKARRAQRQAQIK
+388 EAEKARRAQRQKDIK
-403 EETKFVITKA
+403 EQTKFVITKE

-437 VNMLPLADT
+437 VDMLPLADT

-470 PKLDVD
+470 SKLDVD

-715 ILKGVMEMTDE
+715 ILKGVMAMTDE
-726 YWIGGRK
+726 YWIGGRL

-745 PARHL
+745 PTRHL

-795 AEMLPIYSD
+795 AETLPIYSD

-853 ESNVLSDWHPNSND
+853 ESSVLSDWHPNSND
-867 IEQSIAVYK
+867 IEQSIVVYK

-882 LSVLKRT
+882 LSVIKRT

-910 ISLEVNTAKEELKK
+910 ITLEVNTAKEELKK

-932 SEDMISSSFTINVN
+932 SEDRISSSVTSNVN

-954 QSSGMIRQAITSAN
+954 QSSGIIRQAITSAN
-968 DATKSYAQSIVQQEA
+968 DSTKSYAQSIVQQEA
-983 AARTSSISQINN
+983 NARQTSLTQINN
-995 TLSSYNTVKESV
+995 KLTDYNIVKERV

-1020 MSTNISNMLMTN
+1020 LSTNIANMLMTN
-1032 DRFQTMI
+1032 DSFQTMI
-1039 TDVDV
+1039 SNVDV
-1044 RSHNLILDS
+1044 RRQNLIKDT
-1053 DTFRTAKPIN
+1053 DTFKTMKPVGPNNISLTVLNTAGIQLASNSKN
-1063 GGSNL
+1063 NSWGGFTLPLTVSSLHPNKK
-1068 YLSPIPGEYGDRDF
+1068 YTISFEIVIWEFYPGE
-1082 TIRGLNSNNR
+1082 TSI
-1092 WGGVGLYLQDGVTTF
+1092 GVQVKNHNENKGVTF
-1107 QKGEKYTL
+1107 Y
-1115 RFHIWYMEY
+1115 HVPSS
-1124 YRGETEFAIQLKNHK
+1124 ETPNKQSRIRVKK
-1139 TQEYCT
+1139 TIDQTSYFSL
-1145 IYHYGKDNNPSIS
+1145 YHGNID
-1158 TGTTNTI
+1158 
-1165 TFEIPRTFNTWSDN
+1165 
-1179 TGLPPLYIWVYGRGR
+1179 LYPFYVWLNGRGR
-1194 FDIGKLMLVKGDKI
+1194 FAIYNIMLVEGDQI
-1208 SKEYYPNNAKSMTSV
+1208 SSVYSPNNSDAITTLV
-1223 IRQTSSQY
+1223 RQTSTQY
-1231 AVNILSGPGKLV
+1231 AVNILSGSRELI
-1243 TEINANP
+1243 TEINASP
-1250 EGVRIQGKSIELDG
+1250 DGVRIKGKSIELDG
-1264 QALIHNAVIKNGMIA
+1264 QALIHNAVIKNSMIA
-1279 DAAIDRAKIANASIV
+1279 DAAINKAKIANASII
-1294 DSHIVNLNANK
+1294 DGHIVNLNANK
-1305 ITGLEAEFNKIKS
+1305 LVGLEGEFRKITA
-1318 KVGFFDIVFTQG
+1318 VNGIFNNVFTAG
-1330 VNIGRSMLRFSNGY
+1330 LDIGNTRMTFSNGS
-1344 LSITREG
+1344 LDILRKG
-1351 GNTTDATIRS
+1351 GVTTDVTIRS

-1387 LYQDYPLSPV
+1387 LYQDYPLRPV
-1397 SNRKRDIGIYGVR
+1397 SRRTDIGIYGVR
-1410 ALFLMTFS
+1410 GLFLITFR
-1418 GQTNEYGSSG
+1418 GQTNEYGSSA

-1436 NQNHTWYVPMK
+1436 SQNHTWYVPMK
-1447 KARTQINWHSGFD
+1447 KAQTQISWHGGFD

>member
-145 KITNLLAFLNGSEH
+145 KITNLLAFLNGSEK
-159 SIISEIGG
+159 SIVSEIGG

-292 ERQASE
+292 ERQAAE

-312 KRKRAASRA
+312 KSKRAASRA

-333 GQKSKAQR
+333 GRKSKAQR
-341 AAEQQARYDASDA
+341 AAEQQARYAASDA

-446 TVYERGILNALN
+446 TAYERGILNALN

-619 DLIFGELADI
+619 DIIFGELADI

-726 YWIGGRK
+726 YWIGGRL

-786 INIIQIYPG
+786 INIIKIYPR
-795 AEMLPIYSD
+795 AESIPIYSD

-812 ETKDWN
+812 GTKEWN

-853 ESNVLSDWHPNSND
+853 ESSVLSDWHPNSND

-882 LSVLKRT
+882 LSVIKRT

-910 ISLEVNTAKEELKK
+910 ITLEVNTAKEELKK

-932 SEDMISSSFTINVN
+932 SEDRISSSVTSNVN

-954 QSSGMIRQAITSAN
+954 QSSGIIRQAITSAN
-968 DATKSYAQSIVQQEA
+968 DSTKSYAQSIVQQEA
-983 AARTSSISQINN
+983 NARQTSLTQINN
-995 TLSSYNTVKESV
+995 KLTDYNVVKERV

-1020 MSTNISNMLMTN
+1020 LSTNIANMLMTN
-1032 DRFQTMI
+1032 DSFQTMI
-1039 TDVDV
+1039 SNVDV
-1044 RSHNLILDS
+1044 RRQNLIKDT
-1053 DTFRTAKPIN
+1053 DTFKTMKPVGQNNISLTVLNTAGIQLASNSKNNSWGGFTLPLTIN
-1063 GGSNL
+1063 SLHPNKK
-1068 YLSPIPGEYGDRDF
+1068 YTISFEIVIWEFYPGE
-1082 TIRGLNSNNR
+1082 TSI
-1092 WGGVGLYLQDGVTTF
+1092 GV
-1107 QKGEKYTL
+1107 
-1115 RFHIWYMEY
+1115 
-1124 YRGETEFAIQLKNHK
+1124 QLKNHNDNKYVTFYHVPSSETPKKQSRIRVKK
-1139 TQEYCT
+1139 TIDQKSYF
-1145 IYHYGKDNNPSIS
+1145 S
-1158 TGTTNTI
+1158 
-1165 TFEIPRTFNTWSDN
+1165 
-1179 TGLPPLYIWVYGRGR
+1179 LYQGNIDLYPFYVWLNGRGR
-1194 FDIGKLMLVKGDKI
+1194 FAIYNIMLVEGDQI
-1208 SKEYYPNNAKSMTSV
+1208 SSVYSPNNSDAITSLV
-1223 IRQTSSQY
+1223 RQTSTQY
-1231 AVNILSGPGKLV
+1231 AVNILSGSRELI
-1243 TEINANP
+1243 TEINASP
-1250 EGVRIQGKSIELDG
+1250 DGVRIKGKNIELDG
-1264 QALIHNAVIKNGMIA
+1264 QALIHNAVIKNSMIA
-1279 DAAIDRAKIANASIV
+1279 DAAINKAKIANASIV
-1294 DSHIVNLNANK
+1294 DGHIVNLNANK
-1305 ITGLEAEFNKIKS
+1305 LVGLEGEFRKITA
-1318 KVGFFDIVFTQG
+1318 VNGIFNNVFTAG
-1330 VNIGRSMLRFSNGY
+1330 LDIGNTRMTFSNGS
-1344 LSITREG
+1344 LDILRKG
-1351 GNTTDATIRS
+1351 GVTNDVTIRS

-1387 LYQDYPLSPV
+1387 LYQDYPLRPSRRRDV
-1397 SNRKRDIGIYGVR
+1397 SIYGIR
-1410 ALFLMTFS
+1410 GIFLITFS

-1428 WLYVNDGS
+1428 WLYINDGS
-1436 NQNHTWYVPMK
+1436 SQNHTWYVPMK
-1447 KARTQINWHSGFD
+1447 RAQTQVSWHGGFD

>member
-145 KITNLLAFLNGSEH
+145 KITNLLSFLNGSEK
-159 SIISEIGG
+159 SIVSEIGG

-247 IVAVDLSSKF
+247 IIAVDLTSKF

-292 ERQASE
+292 ERQATE

-312 KRKRAASRA
+312 KSKRAASRA

-333 GQKSKAQR
+333 GRKSKAQR
-341 AAEQQARYDASDA
+341 AAEQQARYAASDA

-437 VNMLPLADT
+437 VDMLPLADT
-446 TVYERGILNALN
+446 TAYERGILNALN

-619 DLIFGELADI
+619 DIIFGELADI

-639 SKESIESELAT
+639 SKESIESELST

-715 ILKGVMEMTDE
+715 ILKGVMAMTDE
-726 YWIGGRK
+726 YWIGGRL

-745 PARHL
+745 PSRHL
-750 YNAEFTEYKSG
+750 YNTEFTEYKSG

-786 INIIQIYPG
+786 INIIKIYPG
-795 AEMLPIYSD
+795 AEMLPIYSE

-812 ETKDWN
+812 ETTEWH

-853 ESNVLSDWHPNSND
+853 ESSVLSDWHPNSND

-910 ISLEVNTAKEELKK
+910 IYLEVNTAKEELKK

-932 SEDMISSSFTINVN
+932 SEDRISSSVTSNVN

-968 DATKSYAQSIVQQEA
+968 DATKSYAQNIVQQEA
-983 AARTSSISQINN
+983 NARQTSLTQINN
-995 TLSSYNTVKESV
+995 KLTDYNVVKERV

-1020 MSTNISNMLMTN
+1020 LSTNIANMLMTN
-1032 DRFQTMI
+1032 DSFQTMI
-1039 TDVDV
+1039 SNVDV
-1044 RSHNLILDS
+1044 RRQNLIKDT
-1053 DTFRTAKPIN
+1053 DTFKTMKPVDPNNISLTVLNTAGIQLASDSKNNSWGGFTLPLTIN
-1063 GGSNL
+1063 SLHPNKK
-1068 YLSPIPGEYGDRDF
+1068 YTISFEIVIWEFYPGE
-1082 TIRGLNSNNR
+1082 TSI
-1092 WGGVGLYLQDGVTTF
+1092 GV
-1107 QKGEKYTL
+1107 
-1115 RFHIWYMEY
+1115 
-1124 YRGETEFAIQLKNHK
+1124 QLKNHNDNKGVTFYHVPSSETPNKQSRIRVKK
-1139 TQEYCT
+1139 TIDQKSYF
-1145 IYHYGKDNNPSIS
+1145 S
-1158 TGTTNTI
+1158 
-1165 TFEIPRTFNTWSDN
+1165 
-1179 TGLPPLYIWVYGRGR
+1179 LYQGNIDLYPFYVWLNGRGR
-1194 FDIGKLMLVKGDKI
+1194 FSIYDIMLVEGDQI
-1208 SKEYYPNNAKSMTSV
+1208 SSVYSPNNSDAITSLV
-1223 IRQTSSQY
+1223 RQTSTQY
-1231 AVNILSGPGKLV
+1231 AVNILSGSRELI
-1243 TEINANP
+1243 TEINASP
-1250 EGVRIQGKSIELDG
+1250 DGVRIKGKSIELDG
-1264 QALIHNAVIKNGMIA
+1264 QALIHNAVIKNSMIA
-1279 DAAIDRAKIANASIV
+1279 DAAINKAKIANASIV
-1294 DSHIVNLNANK
+1294 DAHIVNLNANK
-1305 ITGLEAEFNKIKS
+1305 IVGLEGEFRKITA
-1318 KVGFFDIVFTQG
+1318 VNGIFDNVFTAG
-1330 VNIGRSMLRFSNGY
+1330 LDIGNTRMTFSNGS
-1344 LSITREG
+1344 LDILRKG
-1351 GNTTDATIRS
+1351 GVTTDVTIRS

-1387 LYQDYPLSPV
+1387 LYQDYPLRPV
-1397 SNRKRDIGIYGVR
+1397 SRRTDINIYGVR
-1410 ALFLMTFS
+1410 GLFLITFR
-1418 GQTNEYGSSG
+1418 GQTNEYGSSA

-1436 NQNHTWYVPMK
+1436 SQNHTWYVPMK
-1447 KARTQINWHSGFD
+1447 KAETQISWHRGFD

>member
-72 FRIYEVASDLAAGHL
+72 FRIYEVVSDLAAGHL
-87 TIKAVTKA
+87 TIKAVTKV

-145 KITNLLAFLNGSEH
+145 KITNLLAFLNGSEN
-159 SIISEIGG
+159 SIVSEIGG

-247 IVAVDLSSKF
+247 IIAVDLSSKF
-257 NDEKASQKQARKEK
+257 NEYKESQKQARKTK
-271 LEAEKNSNRSADRA
+271 LEEERNNNRAADRA
-285 ERQRKEQ
+285 KRQQ
-292 ERQASE
+292 DE
-298 DARERER
+298 DARARAEAARESERQ
-305 LRNHEEQ
+305 RNHEEQ
-312 KRKRAASRA
+312 KQKRAASRA
-321 ASIAKRGQSSGG
+321 AAIAKRGQSSGG
-333 GQKSKAQR
+333 RKSKSER
-341 AAEQQARYDASDA
+341 AAEQQARYAASDA
-354 AYAKRESEAEAK
+354 AYAKREADAEAK
-366 WNAQQ
+366 WIAQQ
-371 QKRNNAKRQRA
+371 KKRDDNKLKKYQAKAYREA
-382 IEKAAR
+382 EKAI
-388 EEEKARRAQRQAQIK
+388 RAQRQADIK
-403 EETKFVITKA
+403 EQTKFVITKE

-437 VNMLPLADT
+437 VDMLPLADT

-476 VTLKIVEIEYDCLAK
+476 VNLKIVEIEYDCLAK

-609 DELDQYSLDM
+609 DELDQYSLDI
-619 DLIFGELADI
+619 DIVFGELADI

-639 SKESIESELAT
+639 SKESIESELST

-726 YWIGGRK
+726 YWIGGRL

-786 INIIQIYPG
+786 INIIKIYPG
-795 AEMLPIYSD
+795 AETLTIYSD

-812 ETKDWN
+812 ETKEWN

-832 FIARIQVGGTSG
+832 FIAKIQVGGTSG

-853 ESNVLSDWHPNSND
+853 ESSVLSDWHPNSND

-882 LSVLKRT
+882 LSVIKRT

-910 ISLEVNTAKEELKK
+910 ITLEVNTAKEELKK

-932 SEDMISSSFTINVN
+932 SEDRISSRVTSNVN

-983 AARTSSISQINN
+983 NARQTSLTQINN
-995 TLSSYNTVKESV
+995 KLTDYNVVKERV

-1020 MSTNISNMLMTN
+1020 LSTNIANMLMTN
-1032 DRFQTMI
+1032 DSFQTMI
-1039 TDVDV
+1039 SNVDV
-1044 RSHNLILDS
+1044 RRHNLIKDT
-1053 DTFRTAKPIN
+1053 DTFKTMKPVGQNNISLTVLNTAGIQLASDSKN
-1063 GGSNL
+1063 NSWGGFTLPLTVSSLHPNKK
-1068 YLSPIPGEYGDRDF
+1068 YTISFEIVIWEFYPGE
-1082 TIRGLNSNNR
+1082 TSI
-1092 WGGVGLYLQDGVTTF
+1092 GVQVKNHNDNKGVTFYHVPSSETPSKQSRIRVKKTID
-1107 QKGEKYTL
+1107 QKTY
-1115 RFHIWYMEY
+1115 F
-1124 YRGETEFAIQLKNHK
+1124 
-1139 TQEYCT
+1139 
-1145 IYHYGKDNNPSIS
+1145 S
-1158 TGTTNTI
+1158 
-1165 TFEIPRTFNTWSDN
+1165 
-1179 TGLPPLYIWVYGRGR
+1179 LYQGNLDLHPFYVWLNGRGR
-1194 FDIGKLMLVKGDKI
+1194 FAIYDIMLVEGDQI
-1208 SKEYYPNNAKSMTSV
+1208 SSVYSPNNSDAITTLV
-1223 IRQTSSQY
+1223 RQTSTQY
-1231 AVNILSGPGKLV
+1231 AVNILSGSRELI
-1243 TEINANP
+1243 TEINASP
-1250 EGVRIQGKSIELDG
+1250 DGVRIKGKNIELDG
-1264 QALIHNAVIKNGMIA
+1264 QALIHNAVIKNSMIA
-1279 DAAIDRAKIANASIV
+1279 DAAINKAKIANASIV
-1294 DSHIVNLNANK
+1294 DAHIVNLNANK
-1305 ITGLEAEFNKIKS
+1305 IVGLEGEFRKITA
-1318 KVGFFDIVFTQG
+1318 VNGIFNNVFTAG
-1330 VNIGRSMLRFSNGY
+1330 IDIGNTRMTFSNGS
-1344 LSITREG
+1344 LDILRKG
-1351 GNTTDATIRS
+1351 GVTTDVTIRS

-1387 LYQDYPLSPV
+1387 LYQDYPLRPS
-1397 SNRKRDIGIYGVR
+1397 RRRDVAIYGIR
-1410 ALFLMTFS
+1410 GMFLITFS

-1436 NQNHTWYVPMK
+1436 GQNHTWYVPMK
-1447 KARTQINWHSGFD
+1447 KANTQVSWHGGFD

>member
-159 SIISEIGG
+159 SIVSEIGG

-247 IVAVDLSSKF
+247 IIAVDLTSKF

-271 LEAEKNSNRSADRA
+271 LEAEKNSNQSADRA

-292 ERQASE
+292 ERQAAE

-312 KRKRAASRA
+312 KSKRAASRA
-321 ASIAKRGQSSGG
+321 ASIEKRGQSSGG
-333 GQKSKAQR
+333 GRKSKAQR
-341 AAEQQARYDASDA
+341 AAEQQARYAASDA

-437 VNMLPLADT
+437 VDMLPLADT
-446 TVYERGILNALN
+446 TAYERGILNALN

-541 ANGNNRNF
+541 ANSNNRNF

-619 DLIFGELADI
+619 DIIFGELADI

-639 SKESIESELAT
+639 SKESIESELST

-715 ILKGVMEMTDE
+715 ILKGVMAMTDE
-726 YWIGGRK
+726 YWIGGRLA
-733 STDIFSHYNRKI
+733 TDIFSHYNRKI
-745 PARHL
+745 PSRHL

-795 AEMLPIYSD
+795 AKTLPIYSE

-812 ETKDWN
+812 ETTEWH

-853 ESNVLSDWHPNSND
+853 ESSVLSDWHPNSND

-910 ISLEVNTAKEELKK
+910 IYLEVNTAKEELKK

-932 SEDMISSSFTINVN
+932 SDDRISSSVTSNVN
-946 GIISSSVN
+946 SIISSSVN

-968 DATKSYAQSIVQQEA
+968 DATKSYAQNIVQQEA
-983 AARTSSISQINN
+983 NARQTSLTQINN
-995 TLSSYNTVKESV
+995 KLTDYNVVKERV

-1020 MSTNISNMLMTN
+1020 LSKNIANMLMTN
-1032 DRFQTMI
+1032 DSFQTMI
-1039 TDVDV
+1039 SNVDV
-1044 RSHNLILDS
+1044 RRQNLIKDT
-1053 DTFRTAKPIN
+1053 DTFKTIKTVDPNNISLTVLNTAGIQLASDSKNNSWGGFTLPLTIN
-1063 GGSNL
+1063 SLHPNKK
-1068 YLSPIPGEYGDRDF
+1068 YTISFEIVIWEFYPGE
-1082 TIRGLNSNNR
+1082 TSI
-1092 WGGVGLYLQDGVTTF
+1092 GV
-1107 QKGEKYTL
+1107 
-1115 RFHIWYMEY
+1115 
-1124 YRGETEFAIQLKNHK
+1124 QLKNHNDNKGVTFYHVPSSETPNKQSRIRVKK
-1139 TQEYCT
+1139 TIDQKSYF
-1145 IYHYGKDNNPSIS
+1145 S
-1158 TGTTNTI
+1158 
-1165 TFEIPRTFNTWSDN
+1165 
-1179 TGLPPLYIWVYGRGR
+1179 LYQGNIDLYPFYVWLKGRGR
-1194 FDIGKLMLVKGDKI
+1194 FSIYDIMLVEGDQI
-1208 SKEYYPNNAKSMTSV
+1208 SSVYSPNNSDAITSLV
-1223 IRQTSSQY
+1223 RQTSTQY
-1231 AVNILSGPGKLV
+1231 AVNILSGSRELI
-1243 TEINANP
+1243 TEINASP
-1250 EGVRIQGKSIELDG
+1250 YGVRIKGKSIELDG
-1264 QALIHNAVIKNGMIA
+1264 QALIHNAVIKNSMIA
-1279 DAAIDRAKIANASIV
+1279 DAAINKAKIANASIV
-1294 DSHIVNLNANK
+1294 DAHIVNLNANK
-1305 ITGLEAEFNKIKS
+1305 IVGLEGEFRKITA
-1318 KVGFFDIVFTQG
+1318 VNGIFDNVFTAG
-1330 VNIGRSMLRFSNGY
+1330 LDIGNTRMTFSNGS
-1344 LSITREG
+1344 LDILRKG
-1351 GNTTDATIRS
+1351 GVTTDVTIRS

-1367 PTQFN
+1367 PTQFD

-1387 LYQDYPLSPV
+1387 LYQDYPLRPV
-1397 SNRKRDIGIYGVR
+1397 SRRTDINIYGVR
-1410 ALFLMTFS
+1410 GLFLITFR
-1418 GQTNEYGSSG
+1418 GQTNEYGSSA

-1436 NQNHTWYVPMK
+1436 SQNHTWYVPMK
-1447 KARTQINWHSGFD
+1447 KARTQISWHGGFD